1 MANKY
6 ERASQWVKKNED
18 KLSGNKA
25 DSTAGKKTGSGKSG
39 GYQSAK
45 EWVSQR
51 GSDVS
56 GREAAANNVR
66 NWLSRVNSAYSGMQQ
81 YEKDNGNRWDKNYGG
96 QWYEQLL
103 EAKRDYESIGP
114 KAKTLGLDYSDVY
127 ADLKKMTRGIQQS
140 REYMSQFDSEEAY
153 QTAIRPSLWYQKYQG
168 MDEKGLETAASQT
181 QDKEEKAFIQSM
193 AANARMERL
202 RNLDETMTQT
212 EIGRLKR
219 QRDERMDAAAEDWTD
234 AASREKARQTAKEEK
249 QYNARIAQLETE
261 ITQARRAKQ
270 AQALGGV
277 GDRTS
282 EHYDPA
288 FREGSQYRGDDIV
301 SRIIN
306 ETEQERTWRKQQD
319 DTWGA
324 SVYSQR
330 GYDRL
335 SQQEKDTYNYWAGY
349 DSRNGT
355 QKAQEY
361 LDSMQETLNARI
373 AEDRYGDIADENR
386 LMKLAFYTAT
396 GLEGAMQGIGKSLD
410 FLTGK
415 EEYTPASASAI
426 AASMLLQDD
435 RENGTKVWKV
445 LQDEEGGRTWE
456 EFLGQ
461 SAMSIGNMV
470 PSMATA
476 FALNALLPGLGLV
489 GKLGSGLSK
498 AGSLGVMGAG
508 IAGNTYAEAIN
519 QGYSPKNA
527 KAYAMANAASEIGTE
542 LLFGGIEG
550 MTGIGTEAVTDALLK
565 KTDNAILRYL
575 TRVGTDGL
583 GEAMEEGVQAII
595 EPWMNSVTLHTDE
608 ALRGEDVA
616 YNMLAGFSTGAIMSA
631 PMIGAEEY
639 GTYRAGK
646 NALANGLNVDAL
658 QKVTGSF
665 DADTEAARLSKKI
678 GSSTGAYT
686 IGRAL
691 REVDAGLSEQN
702 IRDISGYLQSKN
714 LPENVAEH
722 NARLLNY
729 VAMGGELSQRDV
741 KVLEA
746 DKLLA
751 DAFRE
756 VVLKQDSTVN
766 QRIQGARNL
775 FGKAENTSAQS
786 RAKAG
791 NAQTRA
797 SQKGDSVLTDPNR
810 AVLAVDSREGDTM
823 QLRLKDGRVVDS
835 SEAGAYHDENEA
847 VLFDTARRYSADT
860 AGANRI
866 VNGFAGSGLSLEEYS
881 KGIADSYRY
890 GQYGMNYSQVKEGSL
905 SSQVDGDAAYDAYLA
920 GMRWAATQ
928 YAKAQKAA
936 MEARQPN
943 QAAQL
948 HFQRKGRT
956 FDGKRE
962 SALAMM
968 DTLSKALGE
977 DFWVFESYE
986 KNGKRVYA
994 DETGAEHAA
1003 PNGFYDKNGV
1013 HIDLNAGN
1021 DGRGVMLY
1029 TLGHELTHYIRQNS
1043 PEKFKAFADLIMES
1057 FGNRGVSADALIQEQ
1072 IAKAA
1077 RNGRNIGYETA
1088 YEEMIA
1094 DSMETILADGKALE
1108 RLGQIQQ
1115 KEPSLGQTI
1124 RQWAKDTAEKIR
1136 AVVNAYKGEKADSLE
1151 GRITAQLEQ
1160 VLPELE
1166 ELYAEGLADASGT
1179 GRAETREGAKK
1190 AALEGGVKYQARS
1203 NGSLDEAEIEAIQK
1217 IGRRSLNS
1225 FTSADIR
1232 ATEALARRYYQEMGE
1247 KSPFFRAWF
1256 GDWRANDNDTAVQI
1270 ATQQADARGS
1280 VLNADTGWNV
1290 QISGKVFNET
1300 RSHNALNN
1308 VAARQYLPYIND
1320 IVSKAVLLDSFG
1332 VDSKKAKSSNSLLMH
1347 SLYAVADIG
1356 NGPEVLKLFVEEMN
1370 NPNSSDTNK
1379 RAYQLQNIEKASAAS
1394 VRVQGKAPSS
1404 VTNTADTIRTVADLF
1419 AYVKRKDSNFSPNPS
1434 SKVVNADGTPK
1445 AVYHGTNAEFTVFHS
1460 SNGTYWF
1467 SESMDYAEA
1476 MAEERGGN
1484 EIMEAFLD
1492 IKEPYY
1498 AKLSPGK
1505 FSDPNSEAQIIREAR
1520 AGGYD
1525 GVVIEADTT
1534 NELLKDTF
1542 YVVFSPNQIKSATQ
1556 NIGTFDKGNPDIRFS
1571 LRDTE
1576 IPTRSELESK
1586 GKINVVDLSKPKTTG
1601 TFKERRKMILE
1612 EAKEVI
1618 RQPYLNQDT
1627 NTLIFITENSYRHI
1641 FNNLGQVQLNA
1652 AEHLPELIENA
1663 VLTHAEQPTHGS
1675 EYATGVYTFF
1685 AAAQDGN
1692 VLPVKLKVKE
1702 YSYTG
1707 QEIPRNIQEYFAG
1720 HPEDYAAMYD
1730 SVVLEVD
1737 GIEESPSGSAKDMS
1751 HNGPFLNPDE
1761 LSTIKIADLLDLVN
1775 EKGEKYLPQYSDRD
1789 AGSAGPYAYD
1799 SLVSKPDMAVT
1810 RLSGDV
1816 PGNRADVI
1824 YQAKQNAAKIGRFN
1838 PKDGSVSVYVK
1849 DMDSDVII
1857 GRDGLKHSIDRRLD
1871 VNAPVILK
1879 AGEILSNSIRINE
1892 MTPKLDNASNSYV
1905 LIGAAENGDGEI
1917 YVVRSVVNRFKNE
1930 LVSMDVLYAINA
1942 KKEPAALLPLSTEK
1956 SALGTGSTIS
1966 ISELLDYVNDYFPDI
1981 LPEEVLKHYGHES
1994 RPEGKLGES
2003 VLYSDRDPE
2012 AVKRNQI
2019 LERQNEDL
2027 KDTVQYLKELVRLQG
2042 KVTDGTVY
2050 SRNSVEWAGKQMMK
2064 EANAKGDIRE
2074 LTEILEKTYR
2084 AMGEGSEDMTR
2095 LIDQAAGWL
2104 ADHRKTEKPRLD
2116 SYAEGILKEMKGRS
2130 IALNASQKAEAE
2142 ALLGSYADYRKRFFG
2157 SVNLSDKANTSLDQF
2172 WTEMSEIY
2180 PDIFRKDVSS
2190 ADMPRELY
2198 QAVDTLRNLY
2208 EENGGNPE
2216 EAEAAFLN
2224 EQRMK
2229 VWESFSTLK
2238 PIRTVADKNQAKV
2251 EAIKERYNAKLRD
2264 IQSRYE
2270 SQRQELK
2277 TQRQADLQAVRER
2290 LQAKAENTQA
2300 AARERYRQQR
2310 EDLNAARQDIQTM
2323 EQEFLRIAR
2332 EYDKAGRAGNAAQE
2346 AAEEFQNA
2354 LKAEIKK
2361 HKQDNAVWQAEFKRL
2376 SREYE
2381 AMGRNAQRLQNQL
2394 ERNRAAAQAR
2404 TESRKQTAVR
2414 NQIQDIHGKLR
2425 KMLLYP
2431 QKSVTGH
2438 APTALTKAV
2447 AEVCD
2452 LFTANLEQAGLRRM
2466 GEYDSRIE
2474 ALDGKLREKPEL
2486 KYAQNGVEAANRQKE
2501 RIAKTAEKL
2510 NALRETYARIQQD
2523 SQLGIYYDAHT
2534 ASLLEAVTR
2543 ELSGKDIY
2551 EMDSRELTQV
2561 KNAMASFY
2569 HAIVNANKIQLGAR
2583 EAGLIE
2589 TAAKWGQE
2597 ISDVNSGFLSK
2608 YLGRYFHYQMSPDTF
2623 FAATSGFA
2631 KDNTGS
2637 EVQKMFRRG
2646 TERSLEVQR
2655 EYYNLFSDITENKQY
2670 RKELRALLDNPTGG
2684 MVDVGLHN
2692 EKGESM
2698 KITRGMAMQLYML
2711 LGQKDSFEALVYS
2724 GLKAPNMRMYYR
2736 DRSRAYG
2743 GQDIRQMYTTK
2754 LGDEAFRL
2762 SRELEA
2768 GEKALRKKDYGG
2780 MTESQL
2786 RSHLEEI
2793 RTQRDE
2799 LVMGEEARLSQ
2810 IRENIENLL
2819 TPMEKEAITLGRQ
2832 WYRRSGQLMADAH
2845 EQTHGYRPGLVEDY
2859 VPIHRD
2865 GTTVWTDIRES
2876 DGAFNLEN
2884 SGFLQERTEN
2894 RNAVL
2899 LTDFFTELGSQR
2911 DAIARYYGYVQAQKD
2926 FNRLWKTRLPG
2937 VGRSIN
2943 SMIAA
2948 KFGTGNT
2955 GLGISGVDYVE
2966 NYIKDIGAGRDKSG
2980 GLFSLFY
2987 GASASATL
2995 SLNPRVAVSQLA
3007 SIPTAAAVVGWKN
3020 MGVGFW
3026 KGLGTALSTEKMN
3039 DLAQKNVYFFQRY
3052 RGNGGITE
3060 IADMQTGSGMWQKI
3074 ARSKGGKALL
3084 NWCQNM
3090 DVFATSTMYAMAEE
3104 AVKSRG
3110 MKSGDGGFE
3119 KAVNEMY
3126 TDIIRKTQ
3134 PNYTITERS
3143 EMLRDSRA
3151 GAKIFS
3157 MYKTQ
3162 PNQNLNI
3169 LMQAAGTLS
3178 KVSRDFKAGVGGVTA
3193 ADVRR
3198 AKTDFVNAGTAVV
3211 VGGNLMFVLVRTG
3224 VNLIMGQVAGY
3235 RDDETNEVTSDAVLE
3250 GMFKEFLSSMS
3261 GMFLL
3266 GGQAYDILNST
3277 VSGESYYGLS
3287 DNAIK
3292 TVGDLTE
3299 KSVKLFQKI
3308 KEGGAEFGDYEKTA
3322 GALLT
3327 AMGVPYS
3334 NAKRFVEAYRHWA
3347 QNLEK
3352 GSLWNYSEEYTTGAN
3367 YRNRF
3372 LEAYRTGDQE
3382 GSGNSLAA
3390 LAALSDA
3397 PNQRRIASEVRS
3409 GFQSSFRE
3417 KFLKGEITVDEV
3429 KDIFANY
3436 LDAEPE
3442 DTEQMIAGWKGQL
3455 ETGFTLDAYQ
3465 NRYLKGEIGT
3475 EDYIRYLTEY
3485 QGKER
3490 QEAEKAELRLRCERD
3505 TGYAYDELKETYL
3518 DGDITASQAERWMEE
3533 YGQEGEAQKKRK
3545 EYDFEKETG
3554 YAWADRRDAF
3564 LSGGVSGE
3572 QMKKWLADIE
3582 GKRGYDADNYLR
3594 DLEFERDNG
3603 FAYNQKLEQYV
3614 AGKISREQLKKV
3626 LTTRGNMYD
3635 AEADREIVAYDY
3647 IKNHPDTKLGLSTAY
3662 SYTRKIDKWDYTIET
3677 SGITEEQ
3684 FLSFRDQKAA
3694 CNGTD
3699 NDGDGRRDS
3708 GSVQAQILPIIDAMP
3723 ITEEQKDTL
3732 WYFCGWSSRTLK
3744 RKAPWKK

>member
-6 ERASQWVKKNED
+6 ERASQWAKKNED

-25 DSTAGKKTGSGKSG
+25 EAAAGKKAGSGKSG

-66 NWLSRVNSAYSGMQQ
+66 DWLSRVNSAYSGMQQ
-81 YEKDNGNRWDKNYGG
+81 YEKDNGSRWDKNYGG

-219 QRDERMDAAAEDWTD
+219 QRDERMDAASEDWTD
-234 AASREKARQTAKEEK
+234 AASREKARQAAKEEK

-288 FREGSQYRGDDIV
+288 FREGSQYRGDDMV

-306 ETEQERTWRKQQD
+306 ETEQERAWRKQQD
-319 DTWGA
+319 DTWGE

-396 GLEGAMQGIGKSLD
+396 GLEGAMEGIGKSLD

-445 LQDEEGGRTWE
+445 LQDEEGERTWE

-476 FALNALLPGLGLV
+476 FALNTLLPGLGLA

-519 QGYSPKNA
+519 QGYSPENA

-550 MTGIGTEAVTDALLK
+550 MTGIGTEAMTDALLK

-1077 RNGRNIGYETA
+1077 RNGRNISYETA

-1166 ELYAEGLADASGT
+1166 ELYAEGLADAAGT
-1179 GRAETREGAKK
+1179 GTAQSVESAKK
-1190 AALEGGVKYQARS
+1190 AAPEGGVKYQARS
-1203 NGSLDEAEIEAIQK
+1203 NGSLDEAEIETIQK

-1445 AVYHGTNAEFTVFHS
+1445 VVYHGTNAEFTVFHS

-1484 EIMEAFLD
+1484 EMMEAFLD

-1505 FSDPNSEAQIIREAR
+1505 FSDPNSEAQIIREAK

-1542 YVVFSPNQIKSATQ
+1542 YVAFSPNQIKSATQ

-1571 LRDTE
+1571 LRGVNQNGIEVYETSEETKELSWKERKKQYIDLMRNEYRGRTAKFERNGHVYYAEFDRQHISKPIYGEHGSDSLGHDALINTGADGEIFNLVERAKYDNSKPDTKAHKDTDYFDYFVKTVQIDGVVFDLNADVKKQYGKSGGYTYTLKLNE
-1576 IPTRSELESK
+1576 NKAIKASPVQEGQNASLNRPGDTLIATANVAQNTQNVNRNLSRELE
-1586 GKINVVDLSKPKTTG
+1586 
-1601 TFKERRKMILE
+1601 
-1612 EAKEVI
+1612 
-1618 RQPYLNQDT
+1618 
-1627 NTLIFITENSYRHI
+1627 
-1641 FNNLGQVQLNA
+1641 
-1652 AEHLPELIENA
+1652 
-1663 VLTHAEQPTHGS
+1663 GS
-1675 EYATGVYTFF
+1675 
-1685 AAAQDGN
+1685 
-1692 VLPVKLKVKE
+1692 L
-1702 YSYTG
+1702 
-1707 QEIPRNIQEYFAG
+1707 
-1720 HPEDYAAMYD
+1720 H
-1730 SVVLEVD
+1730 
-1737 GIEESPSGSAKDMS
+1737 
-1751 HNGPFLNPDE
+1751 
-1761 LSTIKIADLLDLVN
+1761 
-1775 EKGEKYLPQYSDRD
+1775 SDRD
-1789 AGSAGPYAYD
+1789 VGSAEPYAYD

-1838 PKDGSVSVYVK
+1838 PKDGSVSVHVK
-1849 DMDSDVII
+1849 DIDTDVIL
-1857 GRDGLKHSIDRRLD
+1857 GTAGLKHSLDRRFD
-1871 VNAPVILK
+1871 VNAPVTVMAGSIL
-1879 AGEILSNSIRINE
+1879 ENSVRVNE
-1892 MTPKLDNASNSYV
+1892 MTAQHPNANQSYV
-1905 LIGAAENGDGEI
+1905 LIGAAQGSNGQL
-1917 YVVRSVVNRFKNE
+1917 YVVRSVVNQFSNE
-1930 LVSMDVLYAINA
+1930 VTSMDVLYAYNA
-1942 KKEPAALLPLSTEK
+1942 KTEPTLGIKEGTGRETIPNGPRRNAATI
-1956 SALGTGSTIS
+1956 TGSTIS

-2074 LTEILEKTYR
+2074 LTGILEKTYR

-2290 LQAKAENTQA
+2290 LQAKAESTQA

-2354 LKAEIKK
+2354 LKAEIRK

-2381 AMGRNAQRLQNQL
+2381 AMGRNAQRLQIQL

-2425 KMLLYP
+2425 KMLLHP

-2510 NALRETYARIQQD
+2510 NALRETYAKIQQD
-2523 SQLGIYYDAHT
+2523 SRLGIYYDAHT

-2637 EVQKMFRRG
+2637 EVQKMFQRG

-2655 EYYNLFSDITENKQY
+2655 EYYNLFSEITENKQY

-2684 MVDVGLHN
+2684 MVDVGLRN

-2799 LVMGEEARLSQ
+2799 LVMGEQARLSQ

-2845 EQTHGYRPGLVEDY
+2845 EQAHGYRPGLVEDY
-2859 VPIHRD
+2859 VPVHRD

-2937 VGRSIN
+2937 VGRSVN

-2966 NYIKDIGAGRDKSG
+2966 NYIKDIGGGRDKSG

-3026 KGLGTALSTEKMN
+3026 KGLGTALSMEKMN

-3074 ARSKGGKALL
+3074 AKSKGGKALL

-3372 LEAYRTGDQE
+3372 LEAYRAGDQE
-3382 GSGNSLAA
+3382 GCGNSLAA

-3417 KFLKGEITVDEV
+3417 KFLQGEITADEV

-3442 DTEQMIAGWKGQL
+3442 DTERMIAGWKGQL

-3465 NRYLKGEIGT
+3465 DRYLKGEIGT

-3485 QGKER
+3485 QGKAR

-3518 DGDITASQAERWMEE
+3518 GGDITASQAERWMAG
-3533 YGQEGEAQKKRK
+3533 YGQEEEPQKKRK

-3582 GKRGYDADNYLR
+3582 GRRDYDADNYLR

>member
-18 KLSGNKA
+18 KLSGDKA
-25 DSTAGKKTGSGKSG
+25 EAAAGKKTGSGKSG

-193 AANARMERL
+193 AANARMDRL

-234 AASREKARQTAKEEK
+234 AASREKARQAAKEEK

-270 AQALGGV
+270 ALALGGV

-306 ETEQERTWRKQQD
+306 ETEQERAWRKQQD
-319 DTWGA
+319 DTWGE

-456 EFLGQ
+456 EFFGQ

-542 LLFGGIEG
+542 LIFGGIEG
-550 MTGIGTEAVTDALLK
+550 MTGIGTEAMTDALLK

-646 NALANGLNVDAL
+646 NALASGLNVDAL

-766 QRIQGARNL
+766 QRIQGTRNL

-791 NAQTRA
+791 SAQTRA
-797 SQKGDSVLTDPNR
+797 SHNGDSVLTDPNR

-936 MEARQPN
+936 MEIRQPN

-1077 RNGRNIGYETA
+1077 RNGRNISYETA

-1190 AALEGGVKYQARS
+1190 AAPEGGVKYQARS

-1300 RSHNALNN
+1300 KNHTASYN
-1308 VAARQYLPYIND
+1308 VAAQKYLPYIND

-1379 RAYQLQNIEKASAAS
+1379 RAYQLQNIEKYRAAEKSSQKTASSISSAA
-1394 VRVQGKAPSS
+1394 G
-1404 VTNTADTIRTVADLF
+1404 TIHTVADLF
-1419 AYVKRKDSNFSPNPS
+1419 AYVKSQDSHFAPNPP

-1445 AVYHGTNAEFTVFHS
+1445 VVYHGTNAEFTVFHS

-1505 FSDPNSEAQIIREAR
+1505 FSDPNSEAQIIREAK

-1571 LRDTE
+1571 LR
-1576 IPTRSELESK
+1576 
-1586 GKINVVDLSKPKTTG
+1586 GV
-1601 TFKERRKMILE
+1601 
-1612 EAKEVI
+1612 
-1618 RQPYLNQDT
+1618 NQ
-1627 NTLIFITENSYRHI
+1627 E
-1641 FNNLGQVQLNA
+1641 
-1652 AEHLPELIENA
+1652 
-1663 VLTHAEQPTHGS
+1663 
-1675 EYATGVYTFF
+1675 
-1685 AAAQDGN
+1685 
-1692 VLPVKLKVKE
+1692 
-1702 YSYTG
+1702 
-1707 QEIPRNIQEYFAG
+1707 
-1720 HPEDYAAMYD
+1720 
-1730 SVVLEVD
+1730 
-1737 GIEESPSGSAKDMS
+1737 GIEVYETSA
-1751 HNGPFLNPDE
+1751 E
-1761 LSTIKIADLLDLVN
+1761 
-1775 EKGEKYLPQYSDRD
+1775 
-1789 AGSAGPYAYD
+1789 PYAYD

-1838 PKDGSVSVYVK
+1838 PKDGSVSVHVK
-1849 DMDSDVII
+1849 DIDTDVIL
-1857 GRDGLKHSIDRRLD
+1857 GTAGLKHSLDRRFD
-1871 VNAPVILK
+1871 VNAPVTVMAGSIL
-1879 AGEILSNSIRINE
+1879 ENSVRVNE
-1892 MTPKLDNASNSYV
+1892 MTAQHPNANQSYV
-1905 LIGAAENGDGEI
+1905 LIGAAQGSNGQL
-1917 YVVRSVVNRFKNE
+1917 YVVRSVVNQFSNE
-1930 LVSMDVLYAINA
+1930 VTSMDVLYAYNA
-1942 KKEPAALLPLSTEK
+1942 RTEPTLGIKEGTGRETIPNGPRRNAATI
-1956 SALGTGSTIS
+1956 TGSTIS

-2157 SVNLSDKANTSLDQF
+2157 SVNHSDKANTSLDQF

-2277 TQRQADLQAVRER
+2277 AQRQADLQAVRER
-2290 LQAKAENTQA
+2290 LQAKAESTQV

-2425 KMLLYP
+2425 KMLLHP

-2486 KYAQNGVEAANRQKE
+2486 KYAQSGVEAANRQKE

-2637 EVQKMFRRG
+2637 EVQKMFQRG

-2655 EYYNLFSDITENKQY
+2655 EYYNLFSEITENKQY

-2684 MVDVGLHN
+2684 MVDVGLRN

-2845 EQTHGYRPGLVEDY
+2845 EQAHGYRPGLVEDY

-2966 NYIKDIGAGRDKSG
+2966 NYIKDIGGGRDKSG

-3074 ARSKGGKALL
+3074 AKSKGGKALL

-3327 AMGVPYS
+3327 AMGVPYN

-3372 LEAYRTGDQE
+3372 LEAYRAGDQE
-3382 GSGNSLAA
+3382 GCGNSLAA

-3417 KFLKGEITVDEV
+3417 KFLQGEITADEV

-3442 DTEQMIAGWKGQL
+3442 DTERMIAGWKGQL

-3465 NRYLKGEIGT
+3465 DRYLKGEIGT

-3485 QGKER
+3485 QGKAR

-3518 DGDITASQAERWMEE
+3518 DGDITASQAEQWMAE
-3533 YGQEGEAQKKRK
+3533 YGQEGEPQKKRK

-3582 GKRGYDADNYLR
+3582 GKRDYDADNYLR

-3647 IKNHPDTKLGLSTAY
+3647 IKNHPDTKLSLSTAY

>member
-18 KLSGNKA
+18 KLSGNRA
-25 DSTAGKKTGSGKSG
+25 EAAAGKKTGSGKSG

-234 AASREKARQTAKEEK
+234 AASREKARQAAKEEK

-306 ETEQERTWRKQQD
+306 ETEQERAWRKQQD
-319 DTWGA
+319 DTWGE

-445 LQDEEGGRTWE
+445 LQDEEGERTWE

-519 QGYSPKNA
+519 QGYSPENA

-542 LLFGGIEG
+542 LIFGGIEG
-550 MTGIGTEAVTDALLK
+550 MTGIGTEAMTDALLK

-791 NAQTRA
+791 SAQTGA

-936 MEARQPN
+936 METRQPN

-1151 GRITAQLEQ
+1151 GRIMAQLEQ

-1190 AALEGGVKYQARS
+1190 AAPEGGVKYSIRQTEDGRAVAVVNDDILS
-1203 NGSLDEAEIEAIQK
+1203 HMDTTNWDKDKVKEAK
-1217 IGRRSLNS
+1217 
-1225 FTSADIR
+1225 SA
-1232 ATEALARRYYQEMGE
+1232 A
-1247 KSPFFRAWF
+1247 
-1256 GDWRANDNDTAVQI
+1256 
-1270 ATQQADARGS
+1270 
-1280 VLNADTGWNV
+1280 
-1290 QISGKVFNET
+1290 
-1300 RSHNALNN
+1300 
-1308 VAARQYLPYIND
+1308 
-1320 IVSKAVLLDSFG
+1320 
-1332 VDSKKAKSSNSLLMH
+1332 KKAL
-1347 SLYAVADIG
+1347 
-1356 NGPEVLKLFVEEMN
+1356 E
-1370 NPNSSDTNK
+1370 
-1379 RAYQLQNIEKASAAS
+1379 
-1394 VRVQGKAPSS
+1394 
-1404 VTNTADTIRTVADLF
+1404 
-1419 AYVKRKDSNFSPNPS
+1419 
-1434 SKVVNADGTPK
+1434 
-1445 AVYHGTNAEFTVFHS
+1445 
-1460 SNGTYWF
+1460 
-1467 SESMDYAEA
+1467 
-1476 MAEERGGN
+1476 
-1484 EIMEAFLD
+1484 
-1492 IKEPYY
+1492 
-1498 AKLSPGK
+1498 K
-1505 FSDPNSEAQIIREAR
+1505 FSDGIVVNGITRTVNRVSKREFTRSEYSEKLANKAQDVFADKMRMADVVGDIVTVATGWAKDGGLKHERNDNFVDFDHGHALIV
-1520 AGGYD
+1520 AGENRYNAEVVVGITGKGEYVFYD
-1525 GVVIEADTT
+1525 VVDITPEDFQLEKEPLTT
-1534 NELLKDTF
+1534 ATTDKPIGDIQRGSSDGN
-1542 YVVFSPNQIKSATQ
+1542 VAQRTQ
-1556 NIGTFDKGNPDIRFS
+1556 NVNRNLSRELEGSLHSDRDAGKATSGEGGKRFS

-1641 FNNLGQVQLNA
+1641 FNNLGEVQLNA

-1789 AGSAGPYAYD
+1789 VGSAEPYAYD

-1838 PKDGSVSVYVK
+1838 PKDGSVSVHVK
-1849 DMDSDVII
+1849 DIDTDVIL
-1857 GRDGLKHSIDRRLD
+1857 GTAGLKHSLDRRFD
-1871 VNAPVILK
+1871 VNAPVTVMAGSIL
-1879 AGEILSNSIRINE
+1879 ENSVRVNE
-1892 MTPKLDNASNSYV
+1892 MTAQHPNANQSYV
-1905 LIGAAENGDGEI
+1905 LIGAAQGSNGQL
-1917 YVVRSVVNRFKNE
+1917 YVVRSVVNQFSNE
-1930 LVSMDVLYAINA
+1930 VTSMDVLYAYNA
-1942 KKEPAALLPLSTEK
+1942 KTEPTLGIKEGTGRETIPNGPQRNAATI
-1956 SALGTGSTIS
+1956 TGSTIS

-2074 LTEILEKTYR
+2074 LTGILEKTYR

-2425 KMLLYP
+2425 KMLLHP

-2510 NALRETYARIQQD
+2510 NALREAYARIQQD

-2637 EVQKMFRRG
+2637 EVQKMFQRG

-2684 MVDVGLHN
+2684 MVDVGLRN

-2966 NYIKDIGAGRDKSG
+2966 NYIKDIGGGRDKSG

-3074 ARSKGGKALL
+3074 AKSKGGKALL

-3372 LEAYRTGDQE
+3372 LEAYRAGDQE
-3382 GSGNSLAA
+3382 ACGNSLAA

-3417 KFLKGEITVDEV
+3417 KFLQGEITADEV

-3442 DTEQMIAGWKGQL
+3442 DTERMIAGWKGQL

-3465 NRYLKGEIGT
+3465 DRYLKGEIGT

-3485 QGKER
+3485 QGKAR

-3518 DGDITASQAERWMEE
+3518 DGDITASQAERWMAE
-3533 YGQEGEAQKKRK
+3533 YGQEGEPQKKRK

-3554 YAWADRRDAF
+3554 YAWADRWDAF

-3572 QMKKWLADIE
+3572 QMKKWLADID
-3582 GKRGYDADNYLR
+3582 GKRDYEADNYLR

>member
-6 ERASQWVKKNED
+6 ERASQWAKKNED
-18 KLSGNKA
+18 KLSGDKA
-25 DSTAGKKTGSGKSG
+25 EAAAGKKTGSGKSG

-140 REYMSQFDSEEAY
+140 REYMNQFDSEEAY

-234 AASREKARQTAKEEK
+234 AASREKARQAAKEEK
-249 QYNARIAQLETE
+249 QYNARIAQLETK

-288 FREGSQYRGDDIV
+288 FWEGSQYRGDDIV

-306 ETEQERTWRKQQD
+306 ETEQERAWRKQQD
-319 DTWGA
+319 DTWGE

-456 EFLGQ
+456 EFFGQ

-498 AGSLGVMGAG
+498 AGSLGAMGAG

-550 MTGIGTEAVTDALLK
+550 MTGIGTEAMTDALLK

-766 QRIQGARNL
+766 QRIQGTRNL

-791 NAQTRA
+791 SAQTRA

-936 MEARQPN
+936 METRQPN

-1190 AALEGGVKYQARS
+1190 AAPEGGVKYSIRQTEDGRAVAVVDDDILS
-1203 NGSLDEAEIEAIQK
+1203 HMDTTNWDKDKVKEAK
-1217 IGRRSLNS
+1217 
-1225 FTSADIR
+1225 SA
-1232 ATEALARRYYQEMGE
+1232 A
-1247 KSPFFRAWF
+1247 
-1256 GDWRANDNDTAVQI
+1256 
-1270 ATQQADARGS
+1270 
-1280 VLNADTGWNV
+1280 
-1290 QISGKVFNET
+1290 
-1300 RSHNALNN
+1300 
-1308 VAARQYLPYIND
+1308 
-1320 IVSKAVLLDSFG
+1320 
-1332 VDSKKAKSSNSLLMH
+1332 KKAL
-1347 SLYAVADIG
+1347 
-1356 NGPEVLKLFVEEMN
+1356 E
-1370 NPNSSDTNK
+1370 
-1379 RAYQLQNIEKASAAS
+1379 
-1394 VRVQGKAPSS
+1394 
-1404 VTNTADTIRTVADLF
+1404 
-1419 AYVKRKDSNFSPNPS
+1419 
-1434 SKVVNADGTPK
+1434 
-1445 AVYHGTNAEFTVFHS
+1445 
-1460 SNGTYWF
+1460 
-1467 SESMDYAEA
+1467 
-1476 MAEERGGN
+1476 
-1484 EIMEAFLD
+1484 
-1492 IKEPYY
+1492 
-1498 AKLSPGK
+1498 K
-1505 FSDPNSEAQIIREAR
+1505 FSDGIVVNGITRTVNRVSKRE
-1520 AGGYD
+1520 
-1525 GVVIEADTT
+1525 
-1534 NELLKDTF
+1534 F
-1542 YVVFSPNQIKSATQ
+1542 
-1556 NIGTFDKGNPDIRFS
+1556 
-1571 LRDTE
+1571 
-1576 IPTRSELESK
+1576 TRSEYSEKLANKAQDVFADKMRMADVVGDIVTVATGWAKDGGLKHERNDNFVDFDHGHALIVAGENRYNAEVVVGITGK
-1586 GKINVVDLSKPKTTG
+1586 GEYVFYDVVD
-1601 TFKERRKMILE
+1601 
-1612 EAKEVI
+1612 
-1618 RQPYLNQDT
+1618 
-1627 NTLIFITENSYRHI
+1627 IT
-1641 FNNLGQVQLNA
+1641 
-1652 AEHLPELIENA
+1652 
-1663 VLTHAEQPTHGS
+1663 
-1675 EYATGVYTFF
+1675 
-1685 AAAQDGN
+1685 
-1692 VLPVKLKVKE
+1692 
-1702 YSYTG
+1702 
-1707 QEIPRNIQEYFAG
+1707 
-1720 HPEDYAAMYD
+1720 PEDFQLEKEPLTTATTDKPIGDIQRD
-1730 SVVLEVD
+1730 S
-1737 GIEESPSGSAKDMS
+1737 SGVNVAQRTQ
-1751 HNGPFLNPDE
+1751 NVNRN
-1761 LSTIKIADLLDLVN
+1761 LSREPEGSLH
-1775 EKGEKYLPQYSDRD
+1775 SDRD

-1905 LIGAAENGDGEI
+1905 LIGAAENGDGEL

-2084 AMGEGSEDMTR
+2084 AMGEGSEDMTQ

-2277 TQRQADLQAVRER
+2277 AQRQADLQAVRER
-2290 LQAKAENTQA
+2290 LQAKAESTQA
-2300 AARERYRQQR
+2300 AAREQYRQQR

-2361 HKQDNAVWQAEFKRL
+2361 HKQDNATWQAEFKRL

-2381 AMGRNAQRLQNQL
+2381 TMGRNAQRLQNQL

-2425 KMLLYP
+2425 KMLLHP

-2510 NALRETYARIQQD
+2510 NALRETYARIQED
-2523 SQLGIYYDAHT
+2523 SRLGIYYDAHT

-2569 HAIVNANKIQLGAR
+2569 HAIVNANKIQLGAQ

-2637 EVQKMFRRG
+2637 EVQKMFQRG

-2684 MVDVGLHN
+2684 MVDVGLRN

-3074 ARSKGGKALL
+3074 AKSKGGKALL

-3334 NAKRFVEAYRHWA
+3334 NAKRFLEAYRHWA

-3372 LEAYRTGDQE
+3372 LEAYRAGNQE
-3382 GSGNSLAA
+3382 ACGNSLAA

-3417 KFLKGEITVDEV
+3417 KFLQGEITADEV

-3442 DTEQMIAGWKGQL
+3442 DTERMIAGWKGQL

-3518 DGDITASQAERWMEE
+3518 DGDITASQAERWMAE
-3533 YGQEGEAQKKRK
+3533 YGQEEESQKKRK

-3582 GKRGYDADNYLR
+3582 GRRDYDADNYLR

>member
-25 DSTAGKKTGSGKSG
+25 EAAAGEKTGSGKSG

-45 EWVSQR
+45 EWISQR

-234 AASREKARQTAKEEK
+234 AASREKARQAAEEEK

-306 ETEQERTWRKQQD
+306 ETEQERAWRKQQD
-319 DTWGA
+319 DTWGE

-456 EFLGQ
+456 EFFGQ

-550 MTGIGTEAVTDALLK
+550 MTGIGTEAMTDALLK

-766 QRIQGARNL
+766 QRIQGTRNL
-775 FGKAENTSAQS
+775 FGKAENISAQS

-791 NAQTRA
+791 SAQTGA

-936 MEARQPN
+936 METRQPN

-1179 GRAETREGAKK
+1179 GRPEIREGAKK
-1190 AALEGGVKYQARS
+1190 AAPEGGVKYSIRQTEDGRAVAVVDDDILS
-1203 NGSLDEAEIEAIQK
+1203 HMDTTNWDKDKVKEAK
-1217 IGRRSLNS
+1217 
-1225 FTSADIR
+1225 SA
-1232 ATEALARRYYQEMGE
+1232 A
-1247 KSPFFRAWF
+1247 
-1256 GDWRANDNDTAVQI
+1256 
-1270 ATQQADARGS
+1270 
-1280 VLNADTGWNV
+1280 
-1290 QISGKVFNET
+1290 
-1300 RSHNALNN
+1300 
-1308 VAARQYLPYIND
+1308 
-1320 IVSKAVLLDSFG
+1320 
-1332 VDSKKAKSSNSLLMH
+1332 KKAL
-1347 SLYAVADIG
+1347 
-1356 NGPEVLKLFVEEMN
+1356 E
-1370 NPNSSDTNK
+1370 
-1379 RAYQLQNIEKASAAS
+1379 
-1394 VRVQGKAPSS
+1394 
-1404 VTNTADTIRTVADLF
+1404 
-1419 AYVKRKDSNFSPNPS
+1419 
-1434 SKVVNADGTPK
+1434 
-1445 AVYHGTNAEFTVFHS
+1445 
-1460 SNGTYWF
+1460 
-1467 SESMDYAEA
+1467 
-1476 MAEERGGN
+1476 
-1484 EIMEAFLD
+1484 
-1492 IKEPYY
+1492 
-1498 AKLSPGK
+1498 K
-1505 FSDPNSEAQIIREAR
+1505 FSDGIVVNGITRTVNRVSKREFTRSEYSEKLANKAQDVFADKMRMADVVGDIVTVATGWAKDGGLKHERNDNFVDFDHGHALIV
-1520 AGGYD
+1520 AGENRYNAEVVVGITGKGEYVFYD
-1525 GVVIEADTT
+1525 VVDITPEDFQLEKEPLTT
-1534 NELLKDTF
+1534 ATTDKPIGDIQRGSSDGN
-1542 YVVFSPNQIKSATQ
+1542 VAQRTQ
-1556 NIGTFDKGNPDIRFS
+1556 NVNRNLSRELEGSLHSDRDAGKATSGEGGKRFS

-1641 FNNLGQVQLNA
+1641 FNNLGEVQLNA

-1789 AGSAGPYAYD
+1789 AGSAEPYAYD

-1838 PKDGSVSVYVK
+1838 PKDGSVSVHVK
-1849 DMDSDVII
+1849 DIDTDVIL
-1857 GRDGLKHSIDRRLD
+1857 GTAGLKHSLDRRFD
-1871 VNAPVILK
+1871 VNAPVTVMAGSIL
-1879 AGEILSNSIRINE
+1879 ENSVRVNE
-1892 MTPKLDNASNSYV
+1892 MTAQHPNANQSYV
-1905 LIGAAENGDGEI
+1905 LIGAAQGSNGQL
-1917 YVVRSVVNRFKNE
+1917 YVVRSVVNQFSNE
-1930 LVSMDVLYAINA
+1930 VTSMDVLYAYNA
-1942 KKEPAALLPLSTEK
+1942 KTEPTLGIKEGTGRETIPNGPQRNAATI
-1956 SALGTGSTIS
+1956 TGSTIS

-2074 LTEILEKTYR
+2074 LTGILEKTYR

-2277 TQRQADLQAVRER
+2277 AQRQADLQAVRER
-2290 LQAKAENTQA
+2290 LQAKAESTQA

-2332 EYDKAGRAGNAAQE
+2332 EYDKAGRAGNAAQG

-2425 KMLLYP
+2425 KMLLHP

-2510 NALRETYARIQQD
+2510 NALRETYAGIQQD
-2523 SQLGIYYDAHT
+2523 SRLGIYYDAHT

-2637 EVQKMFRRG
+2637 EVQKMFQRG

-2655 EYYNLFSDITENKQY
+2655 EYYNLFSEITENKQY

-2684 MVDVGLHN
+2684 MVDVGLRN

-2845 EQTHGYRPGLVEDY
+2845 EQAHGYRPGLVEDY

-2966 NYIKDIGAGRDKSG
+2966 NYIKDIGGGRDKSG

-3372 LEAYRTGDQE
+3372 LEAYRAGDQE
-3382 GSGNSLAA
+3382 GCGNSLAA

-3417 KFLKGEITVDEV
+3417 KFLQGEITADEV

-3442 DTEQMIAGWKGQL
+3442 DTERMIAGWKGQL

-3465 NRYLKGEIGT
+3465 DRYLKGEIGT

-3518 DGDITASQAERWMEE
+3518 DGDITASQAERWMAG
-3533 YGQEGEAQKKRK
+3533 YGQEEEPQKKRK

-3582 GKRGYDADNYLR
+3582 GRRDYDADNYLR

>member
-25 DSTAGKKTGSGKSG
+25 EAAAGKKTGSGKSG

-234 AASREKARQTAKEEK
+234 AASREKARQAAKEEK

-288 FREGSQYRGDDIV
+288 FREGSQYRGDDMV

-306 ETEQERTWRKQQD
+306 ETEQERAWRKQQD
-319 DTWGA
+319 DTWGE

-335 SQQEKDTYNYWAGY
+335 SQQEKDTYNYWTGY

-445 LQDEEGGRTWE
+445 LQDEEGERTWE

-519 QGYSPKNA
+519 QGYSPENA

-542 LLFGGIEG
+542 LIFGGIEG
-550 MTGIGTEAVTDALLK
+550 MTGIGTEAMTDALLK

-791 NAQTRA
+791 SAQTGA

-936 MEARQPN
+936 METRQPN

-1179 GRAETREGAKK
+1179 GRAEIREGAKK
-1190 AALEGGVKYQARS
+1190 AAPEGGVKYQLREADGKQVVWIDDNILKQNDGQLTHQFIANYIAEHIGEVYTILESGQKVYIGEELPKEYTQSKYTQAILRKNKGLVKAKNRAAAGLGEMIEIATNRRWEKTRHTQS
-1203 NGSLDEAEIEAIQK
+1203 KDAKYGMYRYDTSFGFPVLDDKGNVVRANVYSAELIIRNASDGK
-1217 IGRRSLNS
+1217 KYLY
-1225 FTSADIR
+1225 DIVGIKKDTASSDWLTKTQPVR
-1232 ATEALARRYYQEMGE
+1232 QEAL
-1247 KSPFFRAWF
+1247 P
-1256 GDWRANDNDTAVQI
+1256 D
-1270 ATQQADARGS
+1270 RG
-1280 VLNADTGWNV
+1280 GNV
-1290 QISGKVFNET
+1290 
-1300 RSHNALNN
+1300 
-1308 VAARQYLPYIND
+1308 
-1320 IVSKAVLLDSFG
+1320 
-1332 VDSKKAKSSNSLLMH
+1332 
-1347 SLYAVADIG
+1347 
-1356 NGPEVLKLFVEEMN
+1356 
-1370 NPNSSDTNK
+1370 
-1379 RAYQLQNIEKASAAS
+1379 
-1394 VRVQGKAPSS
+1394 
-1404 VTNTADTIRTVADLF
+1404 
-1419 AYVKRKDSNFSPNPS
+1419 
-1434 SKVVNADGTPK
+1434 
-1445 AVYHGTNAEFTVFHS
+1445 
-1460 SNGTYWF
+1460 F
-1467 SESMDYAEA
+1467 SES
-1476 MAEERGGN
+1476 
-1484 EIMEAFLD
+1484 I
-1492 IKEPYY
+1492 
-1498 AKLSPGK
+1498 
-1505 FSDPNSEAQIIREAR
+1505 AQR
-1520 AGGYD
+1520 
-1525 GVVIEADTT
+1525 
-1534 NELLKDTF
+1534 
-1542 YVVFSPNQIKSATQ
+1542 TQ
-1556 NIGTFDKGNPDIRFS
+1556 NVNRNLSRELEGSLHSDRDAGKATSGEGGKRFS

-1576 IPTRSELESK
+1576 IPTRNELESK

-1641 FNNLGQVQLNA
+1641 FNNLGEVQLNA

-1838 PKDGSVSVYVK
+1838 PKDGSVSVHVK
-1849 DMDSDVII
+1849 DIDTDVIL
-1857 GRDGLKHSIDRRLD
+1857 GTAGLKHSLDRRFD
-1871 VNAPVILK
+1871 VNAPVTVMAGSIL
-1879 AGEILSNSIRINE
+1879 ENSVRVNE
-1892 MTPKLDNASNSYV
+1892 MTAQHPNANQSYV
-1905 LIGAAENGDGEI
+1905 LIGAAQGSNGQL
-1917 YVVRSVVNRFKNE
+1917 YVVRSVVNQFSNE
-1930 LVSMDVLYAINA
+1930 VTSMDVLYAYNA
-1942 KKEPAALLPLSTEK
+1942 KTEPTLGIKEGTGRETIPNGPQRNAATI
-1956 SALGTGSTIS
+1956 TGSTIS

-2050 SRNSVEWAGKQMMK
+2050 SRNSVEWAGKRMMK

-2208 EENGGNPE
+2208 EENGENPE

-2229 VWESFSTLK
+2229 VWESFSTLE

-2277 TQRQADLQAVRER
+2277 AQRQADLQAVRER
-2290 LQAKAENTQA
+2290 LQAKAESTQA

-2310 EDLNAARQDIQTM
+2310 EDLKAARQDIQTM

-2332 EYDKAGRAGNAAQE
+2332 EYDKADRTGNAAQE
-2346 AAEEFQNA
+2346 AAAEFRNA

-2361 HKQDNAVWQAEFKRL
+2361 HKQDNATWQAEFKRL

-2425 KMLLYP
+2425 KMLLHP

-2510 NALRETYARIQQD
+2510 NALRETYARIQED
-2523 SQLGIYYDAHT
+2523 SRLGIYYDAHT

-2637 EVQKMFRRG
+2637 EVQKMFQRG

-2655 EYYNLFSDITENKQY
+2655 EYYNLFSEITENKQY

-2684 MVDVGLHN
+2684 MVDVGLRN

-2799 LVMGEEARLSQ
+2799 LVMGEQARLSQ

-2865 GTTVWTDIRES
+2865 GTTVWSDIRES

-2966 NYIKDIGAGRDKSG
+2966 NYIKDIGGGRDKSG

-3074 ARSKGGKALL
+3074 AKSKGGKALL

-3372 LEAYRTGDQE
+3372 LEAYRAGDQE
-3382 GSGNSLAA
+3382 GCGNSLAA

-3417 KFLKGEITVDEV
+3417 KFLQGEITADEV

-3442 DTEQMIAGWKGQL
+3442 DTERMIAGWKGQL

-3465 NRYLKGEIGT
+3465 DRYLKGEIGT

-3518 DGDITASQAERWMEE
+3518 DGDITASQAERWMAG
-3533 YGQEGEAQKKRK
+3533 YGQEEEPQKKRK

-3582 GKRGYDADNYLR
+3582 GRRDYDADNYLR

>member
-25 DSTAGKKTGSGKSG
+25 EAAAGKKTGSGKSG

-234 AASREKARQTAKEEK
+234 AASREKARQAAKEEK

-282 EHYDPA
+282 EHYDPT

-306 ETEQERTWRKQQD
+306 ETEQERAWRKQQD
-319 DTWGA
+319 DTWGE

-519 QGYSPKNA
+519 QGYSPENA

-550 MTGIGTEAVTDALLK
+550 MTGIGTEAMTDALLK

-639 GTYRAGK
+639 GTYLAGK

-766 QRIQGARNL
+766 QRIQGTRNL
-775 FGKAENTSAQS
+775 FGKAENISAQS
-786 RAKAG
+786 RAMAG
-791 NAQTRA
+791 SAQTGA
-797 SQKGDSVLTDPNR
+797 SQKSDSVLTDPNR

-936 MEARQPN
+936 METRQPN

-1072 IAKAA
+1072 IAKAT

-1190 AALEGGVKYQARS
+1190 AAPEGGEKYSIRQTEDGRAVAVVDDDILSHMDTTNWDKDKVK
-1203 NGSLDEAEIEAIQK
+1203 EAK
-1217 IGRRSLNS
+1217 
-1225 FTSADIR
+1225 SA
-1232 ATEALARRYYQEMGE
+1232 A
-1247 KSPFFRAWF
+1247 
-1256 GDWRANDNDTAVQI
+1256 
-1270 ATQQADARGS
+1270 
-1280 VLNADTGWNV
+1280 
-1290 QISGKVFNET
+1290 
-1300 RSHNALNN
+1300 
-1308 VAARQYLPYIND
+1308 
-1320 IVSKAVLLDSFG
+1320 
-1332 VDSKKAKSSNSLLMH
+1332 KKAL
-1347 SLYAVADIG
+1347 
-1356 NGPEVLKLFVEEMN
+1356 E
-1370 NPNSSDTNK
+1370 
-1379 RAYQLQNIEKASAAS
+1379 
-1394 VRVQGKAPSS
+1394 
-1404 VTNTADTIRTVADLF
+1404 
-1419 AYVKRKDSNFSPNPS
+1419 
-1434 SKVVNADGTPK
+1434 
-1445 AVYHGTNAEFTVFHS
+1445 
-1460 SNGTYWF
+1460 
-1467 SESMDYAEA
+1467 
-1476 MAEERGGN
+1476 
-1484 EIMEAFLD
+1484 
-1492 IKEPYY
+1492 
-1498 AKLSPGK
+1498 K
-1505 FSDPNSEAQIIREAR
+1505 FSDGIVVNGITRTVNRVSKREFTRSEYSEKLANKAQDVFADKMRMADVVGDIVTVATGWAKDGGLKHERNDNFVDFDHGHALIV
-1520 AGGYD
+1520 AGENRYNAEVVVGITGKGEYVFYD
-1525 GVVIEADTT
+1525 VVDITPEDFQLEKEPLTT
-1534 NELLKDTF
+1534 ATTDKPIGDIQRGSSDGN
-1542 YVVFSPNQIKSATQ
+1542 VAQRTQ
-1556 NIGTFDKGNPDIRFS
+1556 NVNRNLSRELEESLHSDRDAGKATSGEGGKRFS

-1641 FNNLGQVQLNA
+1641 FNNLGEVQLNA

-1789 AGSAGPYAYD
+1789 AGSVGPYAYD

-1838 PKDGSVSVYVK
+1838 PKDGSVSVHVK
-1849 DMDSDVII
+1849 DIDTDVIL
-1857 GRDGLKHSIDRRLD
+1857 GTAGLKHSLDRRFD
-1871 VNAPVILK
+1871 VNAPVTVMAGSIL
-1879 AGEILSNSIRINE
+1879 ENSVRVNE
-1892 MTPKLDNASNSYV
+1892 MTAQHPNANQSYV
-1905 LIGAAENGDGEI
+1905 LIGAAQGSNRQL
-1917 YVVRSVVNRFKNE
+1917 YVVRSVVNQFSNE
-1930 LVSMDVLYAINA
+1930 VTSMDVLYAYNA
-1942 KKEPAALLPLSTEK
+1942 KTEPTLGIKEGTGRETIPNGPQRNAATI
-1956 SALGTGSTIS
+1956 TGSTIS

-2012 AVKRNQI
+2012 AVKRYQI

-2074 LTEILEKTYR
+2074 LTGILEKTYR

-2290 LQAKAENTQA
+2290 LQAKAESTQA

-2425 KMLLYP
+2425 KMLLHP
-2431 QKSVTGH
+2431 QKSVTCH

-2637 EVQKMFRRG
+2637 EVQKMFQRG

-2655 EYYNLFSDITENKQY
+2655 EYYNLFSEITENKQY

-2684 MVDVGLHN
+2684 MVDVGLRN

-2937 VGRSIN
+2937 VGRSVN

-2966 NYIKDIGAGRDKSG
+2966 NYIKDIGGGRDKSG

-3026 KGLGTALSTEKMN
+3026 KGLGTALSMEKMN

-3372 LEAYRTGDQE
+3372 LEAYRAGDQE
-3382 GSGNSLAA
+3382 GCGNSLAA

-3417 KFLKGEITVDEV
+3417 KFLQGEITADEV

-3442 DTEQMIAGWKGQL
+3442 DTERMIAGWKGQL

-3465 NRYLKGEIGT
+3465 DRYLKGEIGT

-3485 QGKER
+3485 QGKAR

-3518 DGDITASQAERWMEE
+3518 DGDITASQAERWMAE
-3533 YGQEGEAQKKRK
+3533 YGQEEEPQKKRK

-3582 GKRGYDADNYLR
+3582 GRRDYDADNYLR

>member
-6 ERASQWVKKNED
+6 ERASQWAKKNED
-18 KLSGNKA
+18 KLSGDKA
-25 DSTAGKKTGSGKSG
+25 DSTAGKKSGSGKSG

-234 AASREKARQTAKEEK
+234 AASREKARQAAKEEK

-282 EHYDPA
+282 EHYDPT

-306 ETEQERTWRKQQD
+306 ETEQERAWRKQQD

-456 EFLGQ
+456 EFFGQ

-508 IAGNTYAEAIN
+508 IAGNTYTEAIN
-519 QGYSPKNA
+519 QGYSPENA

-542 LLFGGIEG
+542 LIFGGIEG
-550 MTGIGTEAVTDALLK
+550 MTGIGTEAMTDALLK

-691 REVDAGLSEQN
+691 QEVDAGLSEQN

-766 QRIQGARNL
+766 QRIQGTRNL

-791 NAQTRA
+791 SAQTRA

-905 SSQVDGDAAYDAYLA
+905 SSRVDGDAAYDAYLA

-1077 RNGRNIGYETA
+1077 RNGRNISYETA

-1190 AALEGGVKYQARS
+1190 AAPEGGVKYQLREADGKQVVWIDDNILKQNDGQLTHQFIANYIAEHIGEVYTILESGQKVYIGEELPKEYTQSKYTQAILRKNKGLVKAKNRAAAGLGEMIEIATNRRWEKTRHTQS
-1203 NGSLDEAEIEAIQK
+1203 KDAKYGMYRYDTSFGFPVLDDKGNVVRANVYSAELIIRNASDGK
-1217 IGRRSLNS
+1217 KYLY
-1225 FTSADIR
+1225 DIVGIKKDTASSDWLTKTQPVR
-1232 ATEALARRYYQEMGE
+1232 QEAL
-1247 KSPFFRAWF
+1247 P
-1256 GDWRANDNDTAVQI
+1256 D
-1270 ATQQADARGS
+1270 RG
-1280 VLNADTGWNV
+1280 GNV
-1290 QISGKVFNET
+1290 
-1300 RSHNALNN
+1300 
-1308 VAARQYLPYIND
+1308 
-1320 IVSKAVLLDSFG
+1320 
-1332 VDSKKAKSSNSLLMH
+1332 
-1347 SLYAVADIG
+1347 
-1356 NGPEVLKLFVEEMN
+1356 
-1370 NPNSSDTNK
+1370 
-1379 RAYQLQNIEKASAAS
+1379 
-1394 VRVQGKAPSS
+1394 
-1404 VTNTADTIRTVADLF
+1404 
-1419 AYVKRKDSNFSPNPS
+1419 
-1434 SKVVNADGTPK
+1434 
-1445 AVYHGTNAEFTVFHS
+1445 
-1460 SNGTYWF
+1460 F
-1467 SESMDYAEA
+1467 SES
-1476 MAEERGGN
+1476 
-1484 EIMEAFLD
+1484 I
-1492 IKEPYY
+1492 
-1498 AKLSPGK
+1498 
-1505 FSDPNSEAQIIREAR
+1505 AQR
-1520 AGGYD
+1520 
-1525 GVVIEADTT
+1525 
-1534 NELLKDTF
+1534 
-1542 YVVFSPNQIKSATQ
+1542 TQ
-1556 NIGTFDKGNPDIRFS
+1556 NVNRNLSEELTGS
-1571 LRDTE
+1571 L
-1576 IPTRSELESK
+1576 
-1586 GKINVVDLSKPKTTG
+1586 
-1601 TFKERRKMILE
+1601 
-1612 EAKEVI
+1612 
-1618 RQPYLNQDT
+1618 
-1627 NTLIFITENSYRHI
+1627 H
-1641 FNNLGQVQLNA
+1641 
-1652 AEHLPELIENA
+1652 
-1663 VLTHAEQPTHGS
+1663 
-1675 EYATGVYTFF
+1675 
-1685 AAAQDGN
+1685 
-1692 VLPVKLKVKE
+1692 
-1702 YSYTG
+1702 
-1707 QEIPRNIQEYFAG
+1707 
-1720 HPEDYAAMYD
+1720 
-1730 SVVLEVD
+1730 
-1737 GIEESPSGSAKDMS
+1737 
-1751 HNGPFLNPDE
+1751 
-1761 LSTIKIADLLDLVN
+1761 
-1775 EKGEKYLPQYSDRD
+1775 SDRD
-1789 AGSAGPYAYD
+1789 AGSAGPYTYD

-1824 YQAKQNAAKIGRFN
+1824 YRAKQNAAKIGRFN
-1838 PKDGSVSVYVK
+1838 PKDGSVSVHVK
-1849 DMDSDVII
+1849 DIDTDVIL
-1857 GRDGLKHSIDRRLD
+1857 GTAGLKHSLDRRFD
-1871 VNAPVILK
+1871 VNAPVTVMAGSIL
-1879 AGEILSNSIRINE
+1879 ENSVRVNE
-1892 MTPKLDNASNSYV
+1892 MTAQHPNANQSYV
-1905 LIGAAENGDGEI
+1905 LIGAAQGSNGQL
-1917 YVVRSVVNRFKNE
+1917 YVVRSVVNQFSNE
-1930 LVSMDVLYAINA
+1930 VTSMDVLYAYNA
-1942 KKEPAALLPLSTEK
+1942 KTEPTLGIKEGTGRETIPNGPRRNAATI
-1956 SALGTGSTIS
+1956 TGSTIS

-2084 AMGEGSEDMTR
+2084 AMGEGSEDMTQ

-2208 EENGGNPE
+2208 EENGENPE

-2229 VWESFSTLK
+2229 VWESFSTLT

-2251 EAIKERYNAKLRD
+2251 ETIKERYNAKLRD

-2277 TQRQADLQAVRER
+2277 AQRQADLQAVRER
-2290 LQAKAENTQA
+2290 LQAKAESTQA

-2310 EDLNAARQDIQTM
+2310 EDLNAARQDIQIM

-2381 AMGRNAQRLQNQL
+2381 TMGRNAQSLQNQL

-2425 KMLLYP
+2425 KMLLHP

-2466 GEYDSRIE
+2466 GEHDSRIE

-2486 KYAQNGVEAANRQKE
+2486 KYAQSGVEAANRQKE

-2510 NALRETYARIQQD
+2510 NALRETYAGIQQD
-2523 SQLGIYYDAHT
+2523 SQLDIYYDAHT

-2608 YLGRYFHYQMSPDTF
+2608 YLGRYFQYQMSPDTF

-2637 EVQKMFRRG
+2637 EVQKMFQRG

-2684 MVDVGLHN
+2684 MVDVGLRN

-2966 NYIKDIGAGRDKSG
+2966 NYIKDIGGGRDKSG

-3334 NAKRFVEAYRHWA
+3334 NAKRFLEAYRHWA

-3372 LEAYRTGDQE
+3372 LEAYRAGDQE
-3382 GSGNSLAA
+3382 GCGNSLAA

-3417 KFLKGEITVDEV
+3417 KFLKGEITADEV

-3465 NRYLKGEIGT
+3465 DRYLKGEIGT

-3533 YGQEGEAQKKRK
+3533 YGQEEEPQKKRK

-3582 GKRGYDADNYLR
+3582 GKRDYDADNYLR

-3662 SYTRKIDKWDYTIET
+3662 SYTRKIDKWDYTIES

>member
-25 DSTAGKKTGSGKSG
+25 EAAAGEKTGSGKSG

-45 EWVSQR
+45 EWISQR

-234 AASREKARQTAKEEK
+234 AASREKARQAAKEEK

-306 ETEQERTWRKQQD
+306 ETEQERAWRKQQD
-319 DTWGA
+319 DTWGE

-550 MTGIGTEAVTDALLK
+550 MTGIGTEAMTDALLK

-646 NALANGLNVDAL
+646 NALVNGLNVDAL

-791 NAQTRA
+791 SAQTRA
-797 SQKGDSVLTDPNR
+797 SHNGDSVLTDPNR

-928 YAKAQKAA
+928 YAKAQKTA

-1179 GRAETREGAKK
+1179 GRPEIREGAKK
-1190 AALEGGVKYQARS
+1190 AAPEGGVKYQLREADGKQVVWIDDNILKQNDGQLTHQFIANYIAEHIGEVYTILESGQKVYIGEKLPKEYTQSKYTQAILRKNKGLVKAKNRAAAGLGEMIEIATNRRWEKTRHTQS
-1203 NGSLDEAEIEAIQK
+1203 KDAKYGMYRYDTSFGFPVLDDKGNVVRANVYSAELIIRNASDGK
-1217 IGRRSLNS
+1217 KYLY
-1225 FTSADIR
+1225 DIVGIKKDTASSDWLTKTQPVR
-1232 ATEALARRYYQEMGE
+1232 QEAL
-1247 KSPFFRAWF
+1247 P
-1256 GDWRANDNDTAVQI
+1256 D
-1270 ATQQADARGS
+1270 RG
-1280 VLNADTGWNV
+1280 GNV
-1290 QISGKVFNET
+1290 
-1300 RSHNALNN
+1300 
-1308 VAARQYLPYIND
+1308 
-1320 IVSKAVLLDSFG
+1320 
-1332 VDSKKAKSSNSLLMH
+1332 
-1347 SLYAVADIG
+1347 
-1356 NGPEVLKLFVEEMN
+1356 
-1370 NPNSSDTNK
+1370 
-1379 RAYQLQNIEKASAAS
+1379 
-1394 VRVQGKAPSS
+1394 
-1404 VTNTADTIRTVADLF
+1404 
-1419 AYVKRKDSNFSPNPS
+1419 
-1434 SKVVNADGTPK
+1434 
-1445 AVYHGTNAEFTVFHS
+1445 
-1460 SNGTYWF
+1460 F
-1467 SESMDYAEA
+1467 SES
-1476 MAEERGGN
+1476 
-1484 EIMEAFLD
+1484 I
-1492 IKEPYY
+1492 
-1498 AKLSPGK
+1498 
-1505 FSDPNSEAQIIREAR
+1505 AQR
-1520 AGGYD
+1520 
-1525 GVVIEADTT
+1525 
-1534 NELLKDTF
+1534 
-1542 YVVFSPNQIKSATQ
+1542 TQ
-1556 NIGTFDKGNPDIRFS
+1556 NVNRNLSEELTGSLHSDRDAGKATSGEGGKRFS

-1612 EAKEVI
+1612 KAKEVI

-1641 FNNLGQVQLNA
+1641 FNNLGEVQLNA

-1905 LIGAAENGDGEI
+1905 LIGAAENGDGEL

-1930 LVSMDVLYAINA
+1930 LVSMNVLYAINA

-2084 AMGEGSEDMTR
+2084 AMGEGSEDMTQ

-2332 EYDKAGRAGNAAQE
+2332 EYDKAGRTGNAAQE

-2425 KMLLYP
+2425 KMLLHP

-2637 EVQKMFRRG
+2637 EIQKMFQRG

-2655 EYYNLFSDITENKQY
+2655 EYYNLFSEITENKQY

-2684 MVDVGLHN
+2684 MVDVGLRN

-2768 GEKALRKKDYGG
+2768 GEKVLRKKDYGG

-2966 NYIKDIGAGRDKSG
+2966 NYIKDIGGGRDKSG

-3372 LEAYRTGDQE
+3372 LEAYRAGDQE
-3382 GSGNSLAA
+3382 GCGNSLAA

-3417 KFLKGEITVDEV
+3417 KFLQGEITADEV

-3442 DTEQMIAGWKGQL
+3442 DTERMIAGWKGQL

-3465 NRYLKGEIGT
+3465 DRYLKGEIGT

-3485 QGKER
+3485 QGKAR

-3518 DGDITASQAERWMEE
+3518 DGDITASQAERWMAE
-3533 YGQEGEAQKKRK
+3533 YGQEEEPQKKRK

-3582 GKRGYDADNYLR
+3582 GRRDYDADNYLR

-3662 SYTRKIDKWDYTIET
+3662 SYTRKIDKWDYTIEI

>member
-18 KLSGNKA
+18 KLSGNRA
-25 DSTAGKKTGSGKSG
+25 EAAAGEKTGSGKSG

-127 ADLKKMTRGIQQS
+127 ADLKKMTRGIQQN

-219 QRDERMDAAAEDWTD
+219 QRDEKVDAATEDWTD
-234 AASREKARQTAKEEK
+234 AASREKARQEEK
-249 QYNARIAQLETE
+249 RYNARIAQLETE

-288 FREGSQYRGDDIV
+288 FREGSQYRGDDMV

-306 ETEQERTWRKQQD
+306 ETEQERAWRKQQD
-319 DTWGA
+319 DTWGE

-456 EFLGQ
+456 EFFGQ

-550 MTGIGTEAVTDALLK
+550 MTGIGTEAMTDALLK

-791 NAQTRA
+791 SAQTRA

-936 MEARQPN
+936 METRQPN

-1077 RNGRNIGYETA
+1077 RNGRNISYETA

-1108 RLGQIQQ
+1108 RLRQIQQ

-1179 GRAETREGAKK
+1179 GRAEIREGAKK
-1190 AALEGGVKYQARS
+1190 AAPEGGVKYQARS

-1300 RSHNALNN
+1300 KNHTASYN
-1308 VAARQYLPYIND
+1308 VAAQQYLPYIND

-1379 RAYQLQNIEKASAAS
+1379 RAYQLQNIEKYRAAEKSSQKTASSISSAA
-1394 VRVQGKAPSS
+1394 G
-1404 VTNTADTIRTVADLF
+1404 TIHTVADLF
-1419 AYVKRKDSNFSPNPS
+1419 AYVKSQDSHFAPNPP

-1445 AVYHGTNAEFTVFHS
+1445 VVYHGTNAEFTVFHS

-1467 SESMDYAEA
+1467 SESKDYAEA

-1505 FSDPNSEAQIIREAR
+1505 FSDPNSEAQIIREAK

-1571 LRDTE
+1571 LR
-1576 IPTRSELESK
+1576 
-1586 GKINVVDLSKPKTTG
+1586 GV
-1601 TFKERRKMILE
+1601 
-1612 EAKEVI
+1612 
-1618 RQPYLNQDT
+1618 NQ
-1627 NTLIFITENSYRHI
+1627 
-1641 FNNLGQVQLNA
+1641 
-1652 AEHLPELIENA
+1652 
-1663 VLTHAEQPTHGS
+1663 
-1675 EYATGVYTFF
+1675 
-1685 AAAQDGN
+1685 
-1692 VLPVKLKVKE
+1692 
-1702 YSYTG
+1702 
-1707 QEIPRNIQEYFAG
+1707 
-1720 HPEDYAAMYD
+1720 
-1730 SVVLEVD
+1730 D
-1737 GIEESPSGSAKDMS
+1737 GIEVYETSEETKELSWKERKKQYIDLMRNEYRGRTAKFERNGHVYYAEFDRQHISKPIYGERGSDSLGHDALINTGADGEIFNLVEHSQYDYSKPDTKAHKDTDYFDYFVKTVQIDGIVFDVIADVKKQYGQSGGYTYTLKLNENKAIKASPVKEGQNASL
-1751 HNGPFLNPDE
+1751 NGPGDTLIAKANVAQRTQNVNRNLSRE
-1761 LSTIKIADLLDLVN
+1761 LEGSLH
-1775 EKGEKYLPQYSDRD
+1775 SDRD

-1799 SLVSKPDMAVT
+1799 SLVRKPDMAVT

-1838 PKDGSVSVYVK
+1838 PKDGSVSVHVK
-1849 DMDSDVII
+1849 DIDTDVIL
-1857 GRDGLKHSIDRRLD
+1857 GTAGLKHSLDRRFD
-1871 VNAPVILK
+1871 VNAPVTVMAGSIL
-1879 AGEILSNSIRINE
+1879 ENSVRVNE
-1892 MTPKLDNASNSYV
+1892 MTAQHPNANQSYV
-1905 LIGAAENGDGEI
+1905 LIGAAQGSNGQL
-1917 YVVRSVVNRFKNE
+1917 YVVRSVVNQFSNE
-1930 LVSMDVLYAINA
+1930 VTSMDVLYAYNA
-1942 KKEPAALLPLSTEK
+1942 KTEPTLGIKEGTGRETIPNGPRRNAATI
-1956 SALGTGSTIS
+1956 TGSTIS

-2084 AMGEGSEDMTR
+2084 AMGEGSEDMTQ

-2277 TQRQADLQAVRER
+2277 AQRQADLQAVRER
-2290 LQAKAENTQA
+2290 LQAKAESTQA

-2425 KMLLYP
+2425 KMLLHP

-2466 GEYDSRIE
+2466 GEYDSRVE

-2523 SQLGIYYDAHT
+2523 SRLDIYYDAHT

-2637 EVQKMFRRG
+2637 EVQKMFQRG

-2655 EYYNLFSDITENKQY
+2655 EYYNLFSEITENKQY

-2684 MVDVGLHN
+2684 MVDVGLRN

-2966 NYIKDIGAGRDKSG
+2966 NYIKDIGGGRDKSG

-3074 ARSKGGKALL
+3074 AKSKGGKALL

-3110 MKSGDGGFE
+3110 LKSGDGGFE

-3334 NAKRFVEAYRHWA
+3334 NAKRFLEAYRHWV

-3372 LEAYRTGDQE
+3372 LEAYRAGDQE
-3382 GSGNSLAA
+3382 ACGNSLAA

-3417 KFLKGEITVDEV
+3417 KFLQGEITADEV

-3442 DTEQMIAGWKGQL
+3442 DTERMIAGWKGQL

-3485 QGKER
+3485 QGKAR

-3518 DGDITASQAERWMEE
+3518 DGDITASQAERWMAE
-3533 YGQEGEAQKKRK
+3533 YGQEEEPQKKRK

-3582 GKRGYDADNYLR
+3582 GRRDYDADNYLR

>member
-6 ERASQWVKKNED
+6 ERASQWAKKNED
-18 KLSGNKA
+18 KLSGDKA
-25 DSTAGKKTGSGKSG
+25 EAAAGKKTGSGKSG

-81 YEKDNGNRWDKNYGG
+81 YEKDNGSRWDKNYGG

-140 REYMSQFDSEEAY
+140 REYMNQFDSEEAY

-234 AASREKARQTAKEEK
+234 AASREKARQAAKEEK

-282 EHYDPA
+282 EHYDPT

-306 ETEQERTWRKQQD
+306 ETEQERAWRKQQD
-319 DTWGA
+319 DTWGE

-519 QGYSPKNA
+519 QGYSPENA

-542 LLFGGIEG
+542 LIFGGIEG
-550 MTGIGTEAVTDALLK
+550 MTGIGTEAMTDALLK

-646 NALANGLNVDAL
+646 NALANGLNVDVL

-766 QRIQGARNL
+766 QRIQGTRNL

-786 RAKAG
+786 RAKVG
-791 NAQTRA
+791 SAQTGA
-797 SQKGDSVLTDPNR
+797 SHKGDSVLTDPNR

-936 MEARQPN
+936 METRQPN

-1043 PEKFKAFADLIMES
+1043 PEKFKAFADLIMEF

-1077 RNGRNIGYETA
+1077 RNGRNISYETA

-1124 RQWAKDTAEKIR
+1124 RQWAKDTAEKIW

-1179 GRAETREGAKK
+1179 GRAEIREGAKK
-1190 AALEGGVKYQARS
+1190 AAPEGGVKYSIRQTEDGRAVAVVDDDILS
-1203 NGSLDEAEIEAIQK
+1203 HMDTTNWDKDKVKEAK
-1217 IGRRSLNS
+1217 
-1225 FTSADIR
+1225 SA
-1232 ATEALARRYYQEMGE
+1232 A
-1247 KSPFFRAWF
+1247 
-1256 GDWRANDNDTAVQI
+1256 
-1270 ATQQADARGS
+1270 
-1280 VLNADTGWNV
+1280 
-1290 QISGKVFNET
+1290 
-1300 RSHNALNN
+1300 
-1308 VAARQYLPYIND
+1308 
-1320 IVSKAVLLDSFG
+1320 
-1332 VDSKKAKSSNSLLMH
+1332 KKAL
-1347 SLYAVADIG
+1347 
-1356 NGPEVLKLFVEEMN
+1356 E
-1370 NPNSSDTNK
+1370 
-1379 RAYQLQNIEKASAAS
+1379 
-1394 VRVQGKAPSS
+1394 
-1404 VTNTADTIRTVADLF
+1404 
-1419 AYVKRKDSNFSPNPS
+1419 
-1434 SKVVNADGTPK
+1434 
-1445 AVYHGTNAEFTVFHS
+1445 
-1460 SNGTYWF
+1460 
-1467 SESMDYAEA
+1467 
-1476 MAEERGGN
+1476 
-1484 EIMEAFLD
+1484 
-1492 IKEPYY
+1492 
-1498 AKLSPGK
+1498 K
-1505 FSDPNSEAQIIREAR
+1505 FSDGIVVNGITRTVNRVSKREFTRSEYSEKLANKAQDVFADKMRMADVVGDIVTVATGWAKDGGLKHERNDNFVDFDHGHALIV
-1520 AGGYD
+1520 AGENRYNAEVVVGITGKGEYVFYD
-1525 GVVIEADTT
+1525 VVDITPEDFQLEKEPLTTATTDKPIGDIQRDSSGVNVA
-1534 NELLKDTF
+1534 
-1542 YVVFSPNQIKSATQ
+1542 QRTQ
-1556 NIGTFDKGNPDIRFS
+1556 NVNRNLSEELTGSLHSDRDAGKRFS

-1627 NTLIFITENSYRHI
+1627 NTLIFITENSYKHI
-1641 FNNLGQVQLNA
+1641 FHNPGEIQINA

-1702 YSYTG
+1702 YAYTG
-1707 QEIPRNIQEYFAG
+1707 QDIPQNIQDYFAG

-1824 YQAKQNAAKIGRFN
+1824 YQAKQNAARIGRFN
-1838 PKDGSVSVYVK
+1838 PKDGSVSVHVK
-1849 DMDSDVII
+1849 DIDTDVIL
-1857 GRDGLKHSIDRRLD
+1857 GTAGLKHSLDRRFD
-1871 VNAPVILK
+1871 VNAPVTVMAGSIL
-1879 AGEILSNSIRINE
+1879 ENSVRVNE
-1892 MTPKLDNASNSYV
+1892 MTAQHPNANQSYV
-1905 LIGAAENGDGEI
+1905 LIGAAQGSNGQL
-1917 YVVRSVVNRFKNE
+1917 YVVRSVVNQFSNE
-1930 LVSMDVLYAINA
+1930 VTSMDVLYAYNA
-1942 KKEPAALLPLSTEK
+1942 KTEPTLGIKEGTGRETIPNGPRRNAATI
-1956 SALGTGSTIS
+1956 TGSTIS

-2084 AMGEGSEDMTR
+2084 AMGEGSEDMTQ

-2190 ADMPRELY
+2190 VDMPRELY

-2208 EENGGNPE
+2208 EENGENPE

-2229 VWESFSTLK
+2229 VWESFSTLT

-2251 EAIKERYNAKLRD
+2251 ETIKERYNAKLRD

-2277 TQRQADLQAVRER
+2277 AQRQADLQAVRER
-2290 LQAKAENTQA
+2290 LQAKAESTQA

-2310 EDLNAARQDIQTM
+2310 EDLNAARQDIQIM

-2425 KMLLYP
+2425 KMLLHP

-2486 KYAQNGVEAANRQKE
+2486 KYAQSGVEAANRQKE

-2510 NALRETYARIQQD
+2510 NALRETYARIQED

-2608 YLGRYFHYQMSPDTF
+2608 YLGRYFQYQMSPDTF

-2637 EVQKMFRRG
+2637 EVQKMFQRG

-2655 EYYNLFSDITENKQY
+2655 EYYNLFSEITENKQY

-2684 MVDVGLHN
+2684 MVDVGLRN

-2966 NYIKDIGAGRDKSG
+2966 NYIKDIGGGRDKSG

-3074 ARSKGGKALL
+3074 AKSKGGKALL

-3327 AMGVPYS
+3327 AMGVPYN

-3372 LEAYRTGDQE
+3372 LEAYRAGDQE
-3382 GSGNSLAA
+3382 GCGNSLAA

-3397 PNQRRIASEVRS
+3397 PNQRRIALEVRS

-3417 KFLKGEITVDEV
+3417 KFLQGEITADEV

-3442 DTEQMIAGWKGQL
+3442 DTERMIAGWKGQL

-3485 QGKER
+3485 QGKAR

-3518 DGDITASQAERWMEE
+3518 DGDITASQAERWMAE
-3533 YGQEGEAQKKRK
+3533 YGQEEESQKKRK

-3582 GKRGYDADNYLR
+3582 GKRDYDADNYLR

-3647 IKNHPDTKLGLSTAY
+3647 IKNHPDTKLSLSTAY

>member
-6 ERASQWVKKNED
+6 ERASQWAKKNED

-25 DSTAGKKTGSGKSG
+25 EAAAGEKTGSGKSG

-127 ADLKKMTRGIQQS
+127 ADLKKMTRGIQQN

-234 AASREKARQTAKEEK
+234 AASREKARQAAKEEK

-306 ETEQERTWRKQQD
+306 ETEQERAWRKQQD
-319 DTWGA
+319 DTWGE

-542 LLFGGIEG
+542 LLFSGIEG

-766 QRIQGARNL
+766 QRIQGTRNL

-1077 RNGRNIGYETA
+1077 RNGRNINYETA

-1151 GRITAQLEQ
+1151 GRITAQLEE

-1179 GRAETREGAKK
+1179 GRAETREGAKE
-1190 AALEGGVKYQARS
+1190 AAPEGGVKYSIRQTEDGRAVAVVDDDILS
-1203 NGSLDEAEIEAIQK
+1203 HMDTTNWDKDKVKEAK
-1217 IGRRSLNS
+1217 
-1225 FTSADIR
+1225 SA
-1232 ATEALARRYYQEMGE
+1232 A
-1247 KSPFFRAWF
+1247 
-1256 GDWRANDNDTAVQI
+1256 
-1270 ATQQADARGS
+1270 
-1280 VLNADTGWNV
+1280 
-1290 QISGKVFNET
+1290 
-1300 RSHNALNN
+1300 
-1308 VAARQYLPYIND
+1308 
-1320 IVSKAVLLDSFG
+1320 
-1332 VDSKKAKSSNSLLMH
+1332 KKAL
-1347 SLYAVADIG
+1347 
-1356 NGPEVLKLFVEEMN
+1356 E
-1370 NPNSSDTNK
+1370 
-1379 RAYQLQNIEKASAAS
+1379 
-1394 VRVQGKAPSS
+1394 
-1404 VTNTADTIRTVADLF
+1404 
-1419 AYVKRKDSNFSPNPS
+1419 
-1434 SKVVNADGTPK
+1434 
-1445 AVYHGTNAEFTVFHS
+1445 
-1460 SNGTYWF
+1460 
-1467 SESMDYAEA
+1467 
-1476 MAEERGGN
+1476 
-1484 EIMEAFLD
+1484 
-1492 IKEPYY
+1492 
-1498 AKLSPGK
+1498 K
-1505 FSDPNSEAQIIREAR
+1505 FSDGIVVNGITRTVNRVSKRE
-1520 AGGYD
+1520 
-1525 GVVIEADTT
+1525 
-1534 NELLKDTF
+1534 F
-1542 YVVFSPNQIKSATQ
+1542 
-1556 NIGTFDKGNPDIRFS
+1556 
-1571 LRDTE
+1571 
-1576 IPTRSELESK
+1576 TRSEYSEKLANKAQDVFADKMRMADVVGDIVTVATGWAKDGGLKHERNDNFVDFDHGHALIVAGENRYNAEVVVGITGK
-1586 GKINVVDLSKPKTTG
+1586 GEYVFYDVVDITPEAFQLEKEPLTTATTDKPIGDIQRDSSGVNVAQRTQNVNRNLSEELTG
-1601 TFKERRKMILE
+1601 SL
-1612 EAKEVI
+1612 
-1618 RQPYLNQDT
+1618 
-1627 NTLIFITENSYRHI
+1627 H
-1641 FNNLGQVQLNA
+1641 
-1652 AEHLPELIENA
+1652 
-1663 VLTHAEQPTHGS
+1663 
-1675 EYATGVYTFF
+1675 
-1685 AAAQDGN
+1685 
-1692 VLPVKLKVKE
+1692 
-1702 YSYTG
+1702 
-1707 QEIPRNIQEYFAG
+1707 
-1720 HPEDYAAMYD
+1720 
-1730 SVVLEVD
+1730 
-1737 GIEESPSGSAKDMS
+1737 
-1751 HNGPFLNPDE
+1751 
-1761 LSTIKIADLLDLVN
+1761 
-1775 EKGEKYLPQYSDRD
+1775 SDRD

-1838 PKDGSVSVYVK
+1838 PKDGSVSVHVK
-1849 DMDSDVII
+1849 DIDTDVIL
-1857 GRDGLKHSIDRRLD
+1857 GTAGLKHSLDRRFD
-1871 VNAPVILK
+1871 VNAPVTVMAGSIL
-1879 AGEILSNSIRINE
+1879 ENSVRVNE
-1892 MTPKLDNASNSYV
+1892 MTAQHPNANQSYV
-1905 LIGAAENGDGEI
+1905 LIGAAQGSNGQL
-1917 YVVRSVVNRFKNE
+1917 YVVRSVVNQFSNE
-1930 LVSMDVLYAINA
+1930 VTSMDVLYAYNA
-1942 KKEPAALLPLSTEK
+1942 KTEPTLGVKEGTGRETIPNGPQRNAATI
-1956 SALGTGSTIS
+1956 TGSTIS

-2208 EENGGNPE
+2208 EENGENPE

-2277 TQRQADLQAVRER
+2277 AQRQADLQAVRER
-2290 LQAKAENTQA
+2290 LQAKAESTQA

-2425 KMLLYP
+2425 KMLLHP

-2637 EVQKMFRRG
+2637 EVQKMFQRG

-2655 EYYNLFSDITENKQY
+2655 EYYNLFSEITENKQY

-2684 MVDVGLHN
+2684 MVDVGLRN

-2966 NYIKDIGAGRDKSG
+2966 NYIKDIGGGRDKSG

-3074 ARSKGGKALL
+3074 AKSKGGKALL

-3372 LEAYRTGDQE
+3372 LEAYRAGDQE
-3382 GSGNSLAA
+3382 ACGNSLAA

-3417 KFLKGEITVDEV
+3417 KFLQGEITADEV

-3442 DTEQMIAGWKGQL
+3442 DTERMIAGWKGQL

-3485 QGKER
+3485 QGKAR

-3518 DGDITASQAERWMEE
+3518 DGDITASQAERWMAE
-3533 YGQEGEAQKKRK
+3533 YGQEEEPQKKRK

-3582 GKRGYDADNYLR
+3582 GRRDYDADNYLR

-3647 IKNHPDTKLGLSTAY
+3647 IKNHPDTKLGLGTAY

-3744 RKAPWKK
+3744 RKAPWKKR

>member
-25 DSTAGKKTGSGKSG
+25 EAAAGEKTGSGKSG

-66 NWLSRVNSAYSGMQQ
+66 DWLSRVNSAYSGMQQ

-127 ADLKKMTRGIQQS
+127 ADLKKMTRGIQQN

-234 AASREKARQTAKEEK
+234 AASREKARQAAKEEK

-288 FREGSQYRGDDIV
+288 FREGSQYRGNDMV

-306 ETEQERTWRKQQD
+306 ETEQERAWRKQQD
-319 DTWGA
+319 DTWGE

-456 EFLGQ
+456 EFFGQ

-631 PMIGAEEY
+631 PMIGVEEY

-791 NAQTRA
+791 SAQTRA

-936 MEARQPN
+936 MEARQSN

-1077 RNGRNIGYETA
+1077 RNGRNISYETA

-1179 GRAETREGAKK
+1179 GGAETREDAKK
-1190 AALEGGVKYQARS
+1190 AAPEGGVKYQLREADGKQVVWIDDNILKQNDGQLTHQFIANYIAEHIGEVYTILESGQKVYIGEELPKEYTQSKYTQAILRKNKGLVKAKNRAAAGLGEMIEIATNRRWEKTRHTQS
-1203 NGSLDEAEIEAIQK
+1203 KDAKYGMYRYDTSFGFPVLDDKGNVVRANVYSAELIIRNASDGK
-1217 IGRRSLNS
+1217 KYLY
-1225 FTSADIR
+1225 DIVGIKKDTASSDWLTKTQPVR
-1232 ATEALARRYYQEMGE
+1232 QEAL
-1247 KSPFFRAWF
+1247 P
-1256 GDWRANDNDTAVQI
+1256 D
-1270 ATQQADARGS
+1270 RG
-1280 VLNADTGWNV
+1280 GNV
-1290 QISGKVFNET
+1290 
-1300 RSHNALNN
+1300 
-1308 VAARQYLPYIND
+1308 
-1320 IVSKAVLLDSFG
+1320 
-1332 VDSKKAKSSNSLLMH
+1332 
-1347 SLYAVADIG
+1347 
-1356 NGPEVLKLFVEEMN
+1356 
-1370 NPNSSDTNK
+1370 
-1379 RAYQLQNIEKASAAS
+1379 
-1394 VRVQGKAPSS
+1394 
-1404 VTNTADTIRTVADLF
+1404 
-1419 AYVKRKDSNFSPNPS
+1419 
-1434 SKVVNADGTPK
+1434 
-1445 AVYHGTNAEFTVFHS
+1445 
-1460 SNGTYWF
+1460 F
-1467 SESMDYAEA
+1467 SES
-1476 MAEERGGN
+1476 
-1484 EIMEAFLD
+1484 I
-1492 IKEPYY
+1492 
-1498 AKLSPGK
+1498 
-1505 FSDPNSEAQIIREAR
+1505 AQR
-1520 AGGYD
+1520 
-1525 GVVIEADTT
+1525 
-1534 NELLKDTF
+1534 
-1542 YVVFSPNQIKSATQ
+1542 TQ
-1556 NIGTFDKGNPDIRFS
+1556 NVNRNLSRELEGSLHSDRDAGKRFS

-1641 FNNLGQVQLNA
+1641 FNNLGEVQLNA

-1838 PKDGSVSVYVK
+1838 SKDGSVSVYVK

-1905 LIGAAENGDGEI
+1905 LIGAAENGDGEL

-2104 ADHRKTEKPRLD
+2104 ADHRKAETPKLD

-2229 VWESFSTLK
+2229 VWESFSTLT

-2251 EAIKERYNAKLRD
+2251 EAIKERYNAKLRN

-2277 TQRQADLQAVRER
+2277 AQRQADLQAVRER
-2290 LQAKAENTQA
+2290 LQAKAESTQA
-2300 AARERYRQQR
+2300 AARERYRQQQA
-2310 EDLNAARQDIQTM
+2310 DLNAARQDIQTM

-2394 ERNRAAAQAR
+2394 KRNRAAAQAR

-2425 KMLLYP
+2425 KMLLHP

-2523 SQLGIYYDAHT
+2523 SRLDIYYDAHT

-2637 EVQKMFRRG
+2637 EVQKMFQRG

-2655 EYYNLFSDITENKQY
+2655 EYYNLFSEITENKQY

-2684 MVDVGLHN
+2684 MVDVGLRN

-2845 EQTHGYRPGLVEDY
+2845 EQAHGYRPGLVEDY

-2966 NYIKDIGAGRDKSG
+2966 NYIKDIGGGRDKSG

-3074 ARSKGGKALL
+3074 AKSKGGKALL

-3308 KEGGAEFGDYEKTA
+3308 KEGCAEFGDYEKTA

-3334 NAKRFVEAYRHWA
+3334 NAKRFAEAYRHWA

-3352 GSLWNYSEEYTTGAN
+3352 SSLWNYSEEYTTGAN

-3372 LEAYRTGDQE
+3372 LEAYRAGDQE
-3382 GSGNSLAA
+3382 ACGNSLAA

-3417 KFLKGEITVDEV
+3417 KFLQGEITADEV

-3442 DTEQMIAGWKGQL
+3442 DTERMIAGWNGQL

-3485 QGKER
+3485 QGKAR

-3518 DGDITASQAERWMEE
+3518 DGDITASQAERWMAE
-3533 YGQEGEAQKKRK
+3533 YGQEEEPQKKRK

-3582 GKRGYDADNYLR
+3582 GRRDYDADNYLR

>member
-6 ERASQWVKKNED
+6 ERASQWAKKNED

-25 DSTAGKKTGSGKSG
+25 EAAAGEKTGSGKSG

-66 NWLSRVNSAYSGMQQ
+66 DWLSRVNSAYSGMQQ

-234 AASREKARQTAKEEK
+234 AASREKARQAAKEEK
-249 QYNARIAQLETE
+249 RYNARIAQLETE

-288 FREGSQYRGDDIV
+288 FREGSQYRGDDMV

-306 ETEQERTWRKQQD
+306 ETEQERAWRKQQD
-319 DTWGA
+319 DTWGE

-791 NAQTRA
+791 SAQTRA

-936 MEARQPN
+936 METRQPN

-1077 RNGRNIGYETA
+1077 RNGRNISYETA

-1160 VLPELE
+1160 VLPQLE

-1179 GRAETREGAKK
+1179 GRAEIREGAKK
-1190 AALEGGVKYQARS
+1190 AAPEGGVKYQLREADGKQVVWIDDNILKQNDGQLTHQFIANYIAEHIGEVYTILESGQKVYIGEELPKEYTQSKYTQAILRKNKGLVKAKNRAAAGLGEMIEIATNRRWEKTRHTQS
-1203 NGSLDEAEIEAIQK
+1203 KDAKYGMYRYDTSFGFPVLDDKGNVVRANVYSAELIIRNASDGK
-1217 IGRRSLNS
+1217 KYLY
-1225 FTSADIR
+1225 DIVGIKKDTASSDWLTKTQPVR
-1232 ATEALARRYYQEMGE
+1232 QEAL
-1247 KSPFFRAWF
+1247 P
-1256 GDWRANDNDTAVQI
+1256 D
-1270 ATQQADARGS
+1270 RG
-1280 VLNADTGWNV
+1280 GNV
-1290 QISGKVFNET
+1290 
-1300 RSHNALNN
+1300 
-1308 VAARQYLPYIND
+1308 
-1320 IVSKAVLLDSFG
+1320 
-1332 VDSKKAKSSNSLLMH
+1332 
-1347 SLYAVADIG
+1347 
-1356 NGPEVLKLFVEEMN
+1356 
-1370 NPNSSDTNK
+1370 
-1379 RAYQLQNIEKASAAS
+1379 
-1394 VRVQGKAPSS
+1394 
-1404 VTNTADTIRTVADLF
+1404 
-1419 AYVKRKDSNFSPNPS
+1419 
-1434 SKVVNADGTPK
+1434 
-1445 AVYHGTNAEFTVFHS
+1445 
-1460 SNGTYWF
+1460 F
-1467 SESMDYAEA
+1467 SES
-1476 MAEERGGN
+1476 
-1484 EIMEAFLD
+1484 I
-1492 IKEPYY
+1492 
-1498 AKLSPGK
+1498 
-1505 FSDPNSEAQIIREAR
+1505 AQ
-1520 AGGYD
+1520 G
-1525 GVVIEADTT
+1525 
-1534 NELLKDTF
+1534 
-1542 YVVFSPNQIKSATQ
+1542 TQ
-1556 NIGTFDKGNPDIRFS
+1556 NVNRNLSRELEGSLHSDRDAGKRFS

-1576 IPTRSELESK
+1576 IPTRNELESK

-1641 FNNLGQVQLNA
+1641 FNNLGEVQLNA

-1838 PKDGSVSVYVK
+1838 SKDGSVSVHVK
-1849 DMDSDVII
+1849 DIDTDVIL
-1857 GRDGLKHSIDRRLD
+1857 GTAGLKHSLDRRFD
-1871 VNAPVILK
+1871 VNAPVTVMAGSIL
-1879 AGEILSNSIRINE
+1879 ENSVRVNE
-1892 MTPKLDNASNSYV
+1892 MTAQHPNANQSYV
-1905 LIGAAENGDGEI
+1905 LIGAAQGSNGQL
-1917 YVVRSVVNRFKNE
+1917 YVVRSVVNQFSNE
-1930 LVSMDVLYAINA
+1930 VTSMDVLYAYNA
-1942 KKEPAALLPLSTEK
+1942 KTEPTLGIKEGTGRETIPNGPQRNAATI
-1956 SALGTGSTIS
+1956 TGSTIS

-2074 LTEILEKTYR
+2074 LTGILEKTYR

-2180 PDIFRKDVSS
+2180 PDIFHKDVSS

-2277 TQRQADLQAVRER
+2277 AQRQADLQAVRER
-2290 LQAKAENTQA
+2290 LQAKAESTQA
-2300 AARERYRQQR
+2300 AARERYRQQQA
-2310 EDLNAARQDIQTM
+2310 DLNAARQDIQTM

-2425 KMLLYP
+2425 KMLLHP

-2452 LFTANLEQAGLRRM
+2452 LFTTNLEQAGLRRM

-2608 YLGRYFHYQMSPDTF
+2608 YLGRYFRYQMSPDTF

-2637 EVQKMFRRG
+2637 EVQKMFQRG

-2655 EYYNLFSDITENKQY
+2655 EYYNLFSEITENKQY

-2684 MVDVGLHN
+2684 MVDVGLRN

-2966 NYIKDIGAGRDKSG
+2966 NYIKDIGGGRDKSG

-3074 ARSKGGKALL
+3074 AKSKGGKALL

-3372 LEAYRTGDQE
+3372 LEAYRAGDQE
-3382 GSGNSLAA
+3382 ACGNSLAA

-3417 KFLKGEITVDEV
+3417 KFLQGEITADEV

-3442 DTEQMIAGWKGQL
+3442 DTERMIAGWKGQL

-3485 QGKER
+3485 QGKAR

-3518 DGDITASQAERWMEE
+3518 DGDITASQAERWMAE
-3533 YGQEGEAQKKRK
+3533 YGQEEEPQKKRK

-3582 GKRGYDADNYLR
+3582 GRRDYDADNYLR

-3647 IKNHPDTKLGLSTAY
+3647 IKNHPDTKLCLSTAY

-3708 GSVQAQILPIIDAMP
+3708 GSVQAQLLPIIDAMP

>member
-18 KLSGNKA
+18 KLSGNRA
-25 DSTAGKKTGSGKSG
+25 EAAARKKTGSGKSG
-39 GYQSAK
+39 EYQSAK

-127 ADLKKMTRGIQQS
+127 ADLKKMTRGIQQN

-219 QRDERMDAAAEDWTD
+219 QRDEKVDAATEDWTD
-234 AASREKARQTAKEEK
+234 AASREKARQEEK
-249 QYNARIAQLETE
+249 RYNTRIAQLETE

-288 FREGSQYRGDDIV
+288 FREGSQYRGDDMV

-306 ETEQERTWRKQQD
+306 ETEQERAWRKQQD

-456 EFLGQ
+456 EFFGQ

-519 QGYSPKNA
+519 QGYSPENA

-542 LLFGGIEG
+542 LIFGGIEG
-550 MTGIGTEAVTDALLK
+550 MTGIGTEAMTDALLK

-791 NAQTRA
+791 NAQTGA
-797 SQKGDSVLTDPNR
+797 SHKGDSVLTDPNR

-1077 RNGRNIGYETA
+1077 RNGRNISYETA

-1151 GRITAQLEQ
+1151 GRITAQLEE
-1160 VLPELE
+1160 VLPQLE

-1179 GRAETREGAKK
+1179 GRPEIREGAKK
-1190 AALEGGVKYQARS
+1190 AAPEGGVKYQLREADGKQVVWIDDNILKQNDGQLTHQFIADYIAEHIGEVYTILESGQKVYIGEELPKEYTQSKYTQAILRKNKGLVKAKNRAAAGLGEMIEIATNRRWEKTRHTQS
-1203 NGSLDEAEIEAIQK
+1203 KDAKYGMYRYDTSFGFPVLDDKGNVVRANVYSAELIIRNASDGK
-1217 IGRRSLNS
+1217 KYLY
-1225 FTSADIR
+1225 DIVGIKKDTASSDWLTKTQPVR
-1232 ATEALARRYYQEMGE
+1232 QEAL
-1247 KSPFFRAWF
+1247 P
-1256 GDWRANDNDTAVQI
+1256 D
-1270 ATQQADARGS
+1270 RG
-1280 VLNADTGWNV
+1280 GNV
-1290 QISGKVFNET
+1290 
-1300 RSHNALNN
+1300 
-1308 VAARQYLPYIND
+1308 
-1320 IVSKAVLLDSFG
+1320 
-1332 VDSKKAKSSNSLLMH
+1332 
-1347 SLYAVADIG
+1347 
-1356 NGPEVLKLFVEEMN
+1356 
-1370 NPNSSDTNK
+1370 
-1379 RAYQLQNIEKASAAS
+1379 
-1394 VRVQGKAPSS
+1394 
-1404 VTNTADTIRTVADLF
+1404 
-1419 AYVKRKDSNFSPNPS
+1419 
-1434 SKVVNADGTPK
+1434 
-1445 AVYHGTNAEFTVFHS
+1445 
-1460 SNGTYWF
+1460 F
-1467 SESMDYAEA
+1467 SES
-1476 MAEERGGN
+1476 
-1484 EIMEAFLD
+1484 I
-1492 IKEPYY
+1492 
-1498 AKLSPGK
+1498 
-1505 FSDPNSEAQIIREAR
+1505 AQR
-1520 AGGYD
+1520 
-1525 GVVIEADTT
+1525 
-1534 NELLKDTF
+1534 
-1542 YVVFSPNQIKSATQ
+1542 TQ
-1556 NIGTFDKGNPDIRFS
+1556 NVNRNLSRELEGSLHSDRDAGKRFS

-1612 EAKEVI
+1612 EAKEII

-1641 FNNLGQVQLNA
+1641 FNNLGEVQLNA

-1838 PKDGSVSVYVK
+1838 PKDGSVSVHVK
-1849 DMDSDVII
+1849 DIDTDVIL
-1857 GRDGLKHSIDRRLD
+1857 GTAGLKHSLDRRFD
-1871 VNAPVILK
+1871 VNAPVTVMAGSIL
-1879 AGEILSNSIRINE
+1879 ENSVRVNE
-1892 MTPKLDNASNSYV
+1892 MTAQHPNANQSYV
-1905 LIGAAENGDGEI
+1905 LIGAAQGSNGQL
-1917 YVVRSVVNRFKNE
+1917 YVVRSVVNQFSNE
-1930 LVSMDVLYAINA
+1930 VTSMDVLYAYNA
-1942 KKEPAALLPLSTEK
+1942 KTEPTLGIKEGTGRETIPNGPQRNAATI
-1956 SALGTGSTIS
+1956 TGSTIS

-2084 AMGEGSEDMTR
+2084 AMGEGSEDMTQ

-2104 ADHRKTEKPRLD
+2104 ADHRKAETPKLD

-2238 PIRTVADKNQAKV
+2238 PIRTVADKNQARV
-2251 EAIKERYNAKLRD
+2251 ETIKERYNAKLRD

-2277 TQRQADLQAVRER
+2277 AQRQADLQAVRER
-2290 LQAKAENTQA
+2290 LQAKAESTQA

-2310 EDLNAARQDIQTM
+2310 EDLNTARQDIQTM

-2425 KMLLYP
+2425 KMLLHP

-2486 KYAQNGVEAANRQKE
+2486 KYAQNGVEAASRQKE

-2523 SQLGIYYDAHT
+2523 SRLDIYYDAHT

-2637 EVQKMFRRG
+2637 EVQKMFQRG

-2655 EYYNLFSDITENKQY
+2655 EYYNLFSEITENKQY

-2684 MVDVGLHN
+2684 MVDVGLRN

-2711 LGQKDSFEALVYS
+2711 LGQKDGFEALVYS

-2966 NYIKDIGAGRDKSG
+2966 NYIKDIGGGRDKSG

-3074 ARSKGGKALL
+3074 AKSKGGKTLL

-3372 LEAYRTGDQE
+3372 LEAYRAGDQE
-3382 GSGNSLAA
+3382 ACGNSLAA

-3417 KFLKGEITVDEV
+3417 KFLQGEITADEV

-3442 DTEQMIAGWKGQL
+3442 DTERMIAGWKGQL

-3485 QGKER
+3485 QGKAR

-3518 DGDITASQAERWMEE
+3518 DGDITASQAERWMAE
-3533 YGQEGEAQKKRK
+3533 YGQEEEPQKKRK

-3582 GKRGYDADNYLR
+3582 GRRDYDADNYLR

>member
-25 DSTAGKKTGSGKSG
+25 EAAAGKKTGSGKSG

-234 AASREKARQTAKEEK
+234 AASREKARQAAKEEK

-306 ETEQERTWRKQQD
+306 ETEQERAWRKQQD
-319 DTWGA
+319 DTWGE

-519 QGYSPKNA
+519 QGYSPENA

-550 MTGIGTEAVTDALLK
+550 MTGIGTEAMTDALLK

-702 IRDISGYLQSKN
+702 VRDISGYLQSKN

-775 FGKAENTSAQS
+775 FGKTENISAQS

-791 NAQTRA
+791 SAQTGA

-835 SEAGAYHDENEA
+835 TEAGAYHDENEA

-1077 RNGRNIGYETA
+1077 RNGRNISYETA

-1190 AALEGGVKYQARS
+1190 AAPEGGVKYSIRQTEDGRAVAVVNDDILS
-1203 NGSLDEAEIEAIQK
+1203 HMDTTNWDKDKVKEAK
-1217 IGRRSLNS
+1217 
-1225 FTSADIR
+1225 SA
-1232 ATEALARRYYQEMGE
+1232 A
-1247 KSPFFRAWF
+1247 
-1256 GDWRANDNDTAVQI
+1256 
-1270 ATQQADARGS
+1270 
-1280 VLNADTGWNV
+1280 
-1290 QISGKVFNET
+1290 
-1300 RSHNALNN
+1300 
-1308 VAARQYLPYIND
+1308 
-1320 IVSKAVLLDSFG
+1320 
-1332 VDSKKAKSSNSLLMH
+1332 KKAL
-1347 SLYAVADIG
+1347 
-1356 NGPEVLKLFVEEMN
+1356 E
-1370 NPNSSDTNK
+1370 
-1379 RAYQLQNIEKASAAS
+1379 
-1394 VRVQGKAPSS
+1394 
-1404 VTNTADTIRTVADLF
+1404 
-1419 AYVKRKDSNFSPNPS
+1419 
-1434 SKVVNADGTPK
+1434 
-1445 AVYHGTNAEFTVFHS
+1445 
-1460 SNGTYWF
+1460 
-1467 SESMDYAEA
+1467 
-1476 MAEERGGN
+1476 
-1484 EIMEAFLD
+1484 
-1492 IKEPYY
+1492 
-1498 AKLSPGK
+1498 K
-1505 FSDPNSEAQIIREAR
+1505 FSDGIVVNGITRTVNRVSKREFTRSEYSEKLANKAQDVFADKMRMADVVGDIVTVATGWAKDGGLKHERNDNFVDFDHGHALIV
-1520 AGGYD
+1520 AGENRYNAEVVVGITGKGEYVFYD
-1525 GVVIEADTT
+1525 VVDITPEDFQLEKEPLTT
-1534 NELLKDTF
+1534 ATTDKPIGDIQRGSSDGN
-1542 YVVFSPNQIKSATQ
+1542 VAQRTQ
-1556 NIGTFDKGNPDIRFS
+1556 NVNRNLSRELEGSLHSDRDAGKATSGEGGKRFS

-1641 FNNLGQVQLNA
+1641 FNNLGEVQLNA

-1789 AGSAGPYAYD
+1789 VGSAEPYAYD

-1838 PKDGSVSVYVK
+1838 PKDGSVSVHVK
-1849 DMDSDVII
+1849 DIDTDVIL
-1857 GRDGLKHSIDRRLD
+1857 GTAGLKHSLDRRFD
-1871 VNAPVILK
+1871 VNAPVTVMAGSIL
-1879 AGEILSNSIRINE
+1879 ENSVRVNE
-1892 MTPKLDNASNSYV
+1892 MTAQHPNANQSYV
-1905 LIGAAENGDGEI
+1905 LIGAAQGSNGQL
-1917 YVVRSVVNRFKNE
+1917 YVVRSVVNQFSNE
-1930 LVSMDVLYAINA
+1930 VTSMDVLYAYNA
-1942 KKEPAALLPLSTEK
+1942 KTEPTLGIKEGTGRETIPNGPQRNAATI
-1956 SALGTGSTIS
+1956 TGSTIS

-2074 LTEILEKTYR
+2074 LTGILEKTYR

-2425 KMLLYP
+2425 KMLLHP

-2510 NALRETYARIQQD
+2510 NALREAYARIQQD

-2637 EVQKMFRRG
+2637 EVQKMFQRG

-2684 MVDVGLHN
+2684 MVDVGLRN

-2966 NYIKDIGAGRDKSG
+2966 NYIKDIGGGRDKSG

-3327 AMGVPYS
+3327 AMGVPYN

-3372 LEAYRTGDQE
+3372 LEAYRAGDQE
-3382 GSGNSLAA
+3382 GCGNSLAA

-3417 KFLKGEITVDEV
+3417 KFLQGEITADEV

-3442 DTEQMIAGWKGQL
+3442 DTERMIAGWKGQL

-3465 NRYLKGEIGT
+3465 DRYLKGEIGT

-3518 DGDITASQAERWMEE
+3518 DGDITASQAERWMAE
-3533 YGQEGEAQKKRK
+3533 YGQEGEPQKKRK

-3572 QMKKWLADIE
+3572 QLKKWLADIE
-3582 GKRGYDADNYLR
+3582 GRRDYDADNYLR

>member
-25 DSTAGKKTGSGKSG
+25 EAAAEKKTGSEKSG

-81 YEKDNGNRWDKNYGG
+81 YEKDNGSRWDKNYGG

-234 AASREKARQTAKEEK
+234 AASREKARQAAKEEK

-277 GDRTS
+277 GDRSS
-282 EHYDPA
+282 EHYDPT

-306 ETEQERTWRKQQD
+306 ETEQERAWRKQQD
-319 DTWGA
+319 DTWGE

-456 EFLGQ
+456 EFFGQ

-519 QGYSPKNA
+519 QGYSPENA

-550 MTGIGTEAVTDALLK
+550 MTGIGTEAMTDALLK

-791 NAQTRA
+791 SAQTRA

-936 MEARQPN
+936 METRQPN

-1077 RNGRNIGYETA
+1077 RNGRNISYETA

-1190 AALEGGVKYQARS
+1190 AAPEGGVKYQARS

-1300 RSHNALNN
+1300 KNHTASYN
-1308 VAARQYLPYIND
+1308 VAAQKYLPYIND

-1379 RAYQLQNIEKASAAS
+1379 RAYQLQNIEKYRAAEKSSQKTASSISSAAGT
-1394 VRVQGKAPSS
+1394 VH
-1404 VTNTADTIRTVADLF
+1404 TVADLF
-1419 AYVKRKDSNFSPNPS
+1419 AYVKSQDSHFAPNPP

-1445 AVYHGTNAEFTVFHS
+1445 VVYHGTNAEFTVFHS

-1505 FSDPNSEAQIIREAR
+1505 FSDPNSEAQIIREAK

-1571 LRDTE
+1571 LRDVE
-1576 IPTRSELESK
+1576 I
-1586 GKINVVDLSKPKTTG
+1586 
-1601 TFKERRKMILE
+1601 ERQYIDFNNKLARD
-1612 EAKEVI
+1612 AKEKETVASLIERGKVTVI
-1618 RQPYLNQDT
+1618 PEGSIAENLLAINWNDGKEARKAIRNILKPFLGVTVEFTYNGENATAYLTKSGSNHT
-1627 NTLIFITENSYRHI
+1627 LAGANTLKKGAALSAYYS
-1641 FNNLGQVQLNA
+1641 LVQNA
-1652 AEHLPELIENA
+1652 
-1663 VLTHAEQPTHGS
+1663 
-1675 EYATGVYTFF
+1675 
-1685 AAAQDGN
+1685 
-1692 VLPVKLKVKE
+1692 E
-1702 YSYTG
+1702 YSYS
-1707 QEIPRNIQEYFAG
+1707 G
-1720 HPEDYAAMYD
+1720 HPDHSTVSLNTDWDYFV
-1730 SVVLEVD
+1730 SVAEVD
-1737 GIEESPSGSAKDMS
+1737 GSTVPLVFAIRSVDFETRSQIYSIATKRNPGSTHDRVNQKTDGALPNYGELPDSKAMVSHAEES
-1751 HNGPFLNPDE
+1751 
-1761 LSTIKIADLLDLVN
+1761 VN
-1775 EKGEKYLPQYSDRD
+1775 
-1789 AGSAGPYAYD
+1789 
-1799 SLVSKPDMAVT
+1799 T
-1810 RLSGDV
+1810 
-1816 PGNRADVI
+1816 
-1824 YQAKQNAAKIGRFN
+1824 
-1838 PKDGSVSVYVK
+1838 
-1849 DMDSDVII
+1849 
-1857 GRDGLKHSIDRRLD
+1857 
-1871 VNAPVILK
+1871 
-1879 AGEILSNSIRINE
+1879 
-1892 MTPKLDNASNSYV
+1892 KL
-1905 LIGAAENGDGEI
+1905 
-1917 YVVRSVVNRFKNE
+1917 
-1930 LVSMDVLYAINA
+1930 
-1942 KKEPAALLPLSTEK
+1942 
-1956 SALGTGSTIS
+1956 
-1966 ISELLDYVNDYFPDI
+1966 
-1981 LPEEVLKHYGHES
+1981 
-1994 RPEGKLGES
+1994 
-2003 VLYSDRDPE
+2003 SDRDPE

-2074 LTEILEKTYR
+2074 LTGILEKTYR
-2084 AMGEGSEDMTR
+2084 AMGEGSEDMTQ

-2157 SVNLSDKANTSLDQF
+2157 RVNLSDKANTSLDQF

-2229 VWESFSTLK
+2229 VWESFSTLT

-2251 EAIKERYNAKLRD
+2251 ETIKERYNAKLRD

-2277 TQRQADLQAVRER
+2277 AQRQADLQAVRER
-2290 LQAKAENTQA
+2290 LQAKAESTQA
-2300 AARERYRQQR
+2300 AAREQYRQQR
-2310 EDLNAARQDIQTM
+2310 EDLKAARQDIQIM

-2332 EYDKAGRAGNAAQE
+2332 EYDKAGRTGNAAQE
-2346 AAEEFQNA
+2346 AAAEFQNA

-2361 HKQDNAVWQAEFKRL
+2361 HKQDNATWQAEFKRL

-2381 AMGRNAQRLQNQL
+2381 TMGRNAQRLQTQL

-2425 KMLLYP
+2425 KMLLHP

-2486 KYAQNGVEAANRQKE
+2486 KYAQSGVEAANRQKE

-2510 NALRETYARIQQD
+2510 NALRETYARIQED
-2523 SQLGIYYDAHT
+2523 SRLGIYYDAHT

-2569 HAIVNANKIQLGAR
+2569 HAIVNANKIQLGAQ

-2608 YLGRYFHYQMSPDTF
+2608 YLGRYFQYQMSPDTF

-2637 EVQKMFRRG
+2637 EVQKMFQRG

-2655 EYYNLFSDITENKQY
+2655 EYYNLFSEITENKQY

-2684 MVDVGLHN
+2684 MVDVGLRN

-3074 ARSKGGKALL
+3074 AKSKGGKALL

-3334 NAKRFVEAYRHWA
+3334 NAKRFLEAYRHWA

-3372 LEAYRTGDQE
+3372 LEAYRAGDQE
-3382 GSGNSLAA
+3382 ACGNSLAA

-3417 KFLKGEITVDEV
+3417 KFLQGEITADEV

-3485 QGKER
+3485 QGKAR

-3518 DGDITASQAERWMEE
+3518 DGDITASQAEQWMAE
-3533 YGQEGEAQKKRK
+3533 YGQEEEPQKKRK

-3582 GKRGYDADNYLR
+3582 GRRDYDADNYLR

-3699 NDGDGRRDS
+3699 NNGDGRRDS

>member
-6 ERASQWVKKNED
+6 ERASQWAKKNED

-25 DSTAGKKTGSGKSG
+25 DGTAGKKTGSGKSG

-127 ADLKKMTRGIQQS
+127 ADLKKMTRGIQQN

-219 QRDERMDAAAEDWTD
+219 QRDEKVDAATEDWTD
-234 AASREKARQTAKEEK
+234 AASREKARQAAKEEK
-249 QYNARIAQLETE
+249 RYNARIAQLETE

-288 FREGSQYRGDDIV
+288 FREGSQYRGNDIV

-306 ETEQERTWRKQQD
+306 ETEQERAWRKQQD
-319 DTWGA
+319 DTWGE

-456 EFLGQ
+456 EFFGQ

-476 FALNALLPGLGLV
+476 FALNTLLPGLGLV

-550 MTGIGTEAVTDALLK
+550 MTGIGTEAMTDALLK

-658 QKVTGSF
+658 QKMTGSF

-766 QRIQGARNL
+766 QRIQGTRNL

-791 NAQTRA
+791 NAQTGA
-797 SQKGDSVLTDPNR
+797 SHKGDSVLTDPNR

-936 MEARQPN
+936 METRQPN

-977 DFWVFESYE
+977 DFWIFESYE

-1077 RNGRNIGYETA
+1077 RNGRNISYETA

-1166 ELYAEGLADASGT
+1166 ALYAEGLADASGT
-1179 GRAETREGAKK
+1179 GRAETRESAKK
-1190 AALEGGVKYQARS
+1190 AAPEGGVKYQARS

-1300 RSHNALNN
+1300 KNHTASYN
-1308 VAARQYLPYIND
+1308 VAAQQYLPYIND

-1379 RAYQLQNIEKASAAS
+1379 RAYQLQNIEKYRATEKSSQKTASSISSAAGT
-1394 VRVQGKAPSS
+1394 VH
-1404 VTNTADTIRTVADLF
+1404 TVADLF
-1419 AYVKRKDSNFSPNPS
+1419 AYVKSQDSHFAPNPP

-1445 AVYHGTNAEFTVFHS
+1445 VVYHGTGEEFTIFDRTKGKKRVHLNALGDGNYFTATKQGAARYGD
-1460 SNGTYWF
+1460 NVV
-1467 SESMDYAEA
+1467 EA
-1476 MAEERGGN
+1476 Y
-1484 EIMEAFLD
+1484 LD
-1492 IKEPYY
+1492 IKNPYIKQGGFNTV
-1498 AKLSPGK
+1498 ADQIA
-1505 FSDPNSEAQIIREAR
+1505 SDFGIDRDSFKGSDVSRILKER
-1520 AGGYD
+1520 GYD
-1525 GVVIEADTT
+1525 GVILYDADGNVVIA
-1534 NELLKDTF
+1534 NAF
-1542 YVVFSPNQIKSATQ
+1542 GSNQIKSAAQ

-1571 LRDTE
+1571 LRDVE
-1576 IPTRSELESK
+1576 I
-1586 GKINVVDLSKPKTTG
+1586 
-1601 TFKERRKMILE
+1601 ERQYIDFNNKLARD
-1612 EAKEVI
+1612 AKEKETVASLIERGKVTVI
-1618 RQPYLNQDT
+1618 PEGSIAENLLAINWNDGKEARKAIRNILKPFLGVTVEFTYNGENATAYLTKSGSNHT
-1627 NTLIFITENSYRHI
+1627 LAGANTLKKGAALSAYYS
-1641 FNNLGQVQLNA
+1641 LVQNA
-1652 AEHLPELIENA
+1652 
-1663 VLTHAEQPTHGS
+1663 
-1675 EYATGVYTFF
+1675 
-1685 AAAQDGN
+1685 
-1692 VLPVKLKVKE
+1692 E
-1702 YSYTG
+1702 YSYS
-1707 QEIPRNIQEYFAG
+1707 G
-1720 HPEDYAAMYD
+1720 HPDHSTVSLNTDWDYFV
-1730 SVVLEVD
+1730 SVAEVD
-1737 GIEESPSGSAKDMS
+1737 GSTVPLVFAIRSVDFETRSQIYSIATKRNPGSTHDRVNQKTDGALPNYGELPDSKAMVSHAEES
-1751 HNGPFLNPDE
+1751 
-1761 LSTIKIADLLDLVN
+1761 VN
-1775 EKGEKYLPQYSDRD
+1775 
-1789 AGSAGPYAYD
+1789 
-1799 SLVSKPDMAVT
+1799 T
-1810 RLSGDV
+1810 
-1816 PGNRADVI
+1816 
-1824 YQAKQNAAKIGRFN
+1824 
-1838 PKDGSVSVYVK
+1838 
-1849 DMDSDVII
+1849 
-1857 GRDGLKHSIDRRLD
+1857 
-1871 VNAPVILK
+1871 
-1879 AGEILSNSIRINE
+1879 
-1892 MTPKLDNASNSYV
+1892 KL
-1905 LIGAAENGDGEI
+1905 
-1917 YVVRSVVNRFKNE
+1917 
-1930 LVSMDVLYAINA
+1930 
-1942 KKEPAALLPLSTEK
+1942 
-1956 SALGTGSTIS
+1956 
-1966 ISELLDYVNDYFPDI
+1966 
-1981 LPEEVLKHYGHES
+1981 
-1994 RPEGKLGES
+1994 
-2003 VLYSDRDPE
+2003 SDRDPE

-2104 ADHRKTEKPRLD
+2104 ADHRKAETPKLD

-2229 VWESFSTLK
+2229 VWESFSTLT

-2251 EAIKERYNAKLRD
+2251 EAIKERYNAKLRN

-2277 TQRQADLQAVRER
+2277 AQRQADLQAVRER
-2290 LQAKAENTQA
+2290 LQAKAESTQA

-2425 KMLLYP
+2425 KMLLHP

-2523 SQLGIYYDAHT
+2523 SRLDIYYDAHT

-2637 EVQKMFRRG
+2637 EVQKMFQRG

-2655 EYYNLFSDITENKQY
+2655 EYYNLFSEITENKQY

-2684 MVDVGLHN
+2684 MVDVGLRN

-2799 LVMGEEARLSQ
+2799 LVMSEEARLSQ

-2966 NYIKDIGAGRDKSG
+2966 NYIKDIGGGRDKSG

-3074 ARSKGGKALL
+3074 AKSKGGKALL

-3292 TVGDLTE
+3292 TVGDLAE

-3308 KEGGAEFGDYEKTA
+3308 KEGCAEFGDYEKTA

-3334 NAKRFVEAYRHWA
+3334 NAKRFAEAYRHWA

-3372 LEAYRTGDQE
+3372 LEAYRAGDQE
-3382 GSGNSLAA
+3382 ACGNSLAA

-3417 KFLKGEITVDEV
+3417 KFLQGEITADEV
-3429 KDIFANY
+3429 KDIFTNY

-3442 DTEQMIAGWKGQL
+3442 DTERMIAGWNGQL

-3485 QGKER
+3485 QGKAR

-3518 DGDITASQAERWMEE
+3518 DGDITASQAERWMAE
-3533 YGQEGEAQKKRK
+3533 YGQEEEPQKKRK

-3582 GKRGYDADNYLR
+3582 GRRDYDADNYLR

>member
-6 ERASQWVKKNED
+6 ERASQWAKKNED

-25 DSTAGKKTGSGKSG
+25 EVAAGKKAGSGKSG

-66 NWLSRVNSAYSGMQQ
+66 DWLSRVNSAYSGMQQ
-81 YEKDNGNRWDKNYGG
+81 YEKDNGSRWDKNYGG

-114 KAKTLGLDYSDVY
+114 KAKTLGLDYSEVY

-219 QRDERMDAAAEDWTD
+219 QRDERMDAASEDWTD
-234 AASREKARQTAKEEK
+234 AASREKARQAAKEEK

-288 FREGSQYRGDDIV
+288 FREASQYRGDDIV

-306 ETEQERTWRKQQD
+306 ETEQERAWRKQQD
-319 DTWGA
+319 DTWGE

-335 SQQEKDTYNYWAGY
+335 SQQEKDTYNYWTGY

-456 EFLGQ
+456 EFFGQ

-476 FALNALLPGLGLV
+476 FALNTLLPGLGLV

-519 QGYSPKNA
+519 QGYSPENA

-550 MTGIGTEAVTDALLK
+550 MTGIGTEAMTDALLK
-565 KTDNAILRYL
+565 KTDNAVLRYL

-583 GEAMEEGVQAII
+583 GEAVEEGVQAII

-766 QRIQGARNL
+766 QRIQETRNL
-775 FGKAENTSAQS
+775 FGKAENTSAQN
-786 RAKAG
+786 RVKAG
-791 NAQTRA
+791 NAQTGA
-797 SQKGDSVLTDPNR
+797 SHKGDSVLTDPNR

-928 YAKAQKAA
+928 YAQAQKAA

-1077 RNGRNIGYETA
+1077 RNGRNISYETA

-1179 GRAETREGAKK
+1179 GTAQSVESAKK
-1190 AALEGGVKYQARS
+1190 ATPEGGKKYQARS
-1203 NGSLDEAEIEAIQK
+1203 NGSLDDAEIEAIQN

-1225 FTSADIR
+1225 FTSADIQ

-1445 AVYHGTNAEFTVFHS
+1445 VVYHGTNAEFTVFHS

-1505 FSDPNSEAQIIREAR
+1505 FSDPNSEAQIIRKAK

-1571 LRDTE
+1571 LRDENKAIKASPAKEGQNASLNGPDDTL
-1576 IPTRSELESK
+1576 IAKANVAQRTQNVNRNLSRELE
-1586 GKINVVDLSKPKTTG
+1586 
-1601 TFKERRKMILE
+1601 
-1612 EAKEVI
+1612 
-1618 RQPYLNQDT
+1618 
-1627 NTLIFITENSYRHI
+1627 
-1641 FNNLGQVQLNA
+1641 
-1652 AEHLPELIENA
+1652 
-1663 VLTHAEQPTHGS
+1663 GS
-1675 EYATGVYTFF
+1675 
-1685 AAAQDGN
+1685 
-1692 VLPVKLKVKE
+1692 L
-1702 YSYTG
+1702 
-1707 QEIPRNIQEYFAG
+1707 
-1720 HPEDYAAMYD
+1720 H
-1730 SVVLEVD
+1730 
-1737 GIEESPSGSAKDMS
+1737 
-1751 HNGPFLNPDE
+1751 
-1761 LSTIKIADLLDLVN
+1761 
-1775 EKGEKYLPQYSDRD
+1775 SDRD

-1838 PKDGSVSVYVK
+1838 PKDGSVSVHVK
-1849 DMDSDVII
+1849 DIDTDVII

-1879 AGEILSNSIRINE
+1879 AGEILRNSIRINE

-2074 LTEILEKTYR
+2074 LTGILEKTYR

-2208 EENGGNPE
+2208 EENGENPE

-2229 VWESFSTLK
+2229 VWESFSTLE

-2277 TQRQADLQAVRER
+2277 AQRQADLQAVRER
-2290 LQAKAENTQA
+2290 LQAKAESTQA

-2310 EDLNAARQDIQTM
+2310 EDLKAARQDIQTM

-2332 EYDKAGRAGNAAQE
+2332 EYDKADRTGNAAQE
-2346 AAEEFQNA
+2346 AAAEFRNA

-2361 HKQDNAVWQAEFKRL
+2361 HKQDNATWQAEFKRL

-2425 KMLLYP
+2425 KMLLHP

-2510 NALRETYARIQQD
+2510 NALRETYARIQED
-2523 SQLGIYYDAHT
+2523 SRLGIYYDAHT

-2637 EVQKMFRRG
+2637 EVQKMFQRG

-2655 EYYNLFSDITENKQY
+2655 EYYNLFSEITENKQY

-2684 MVDVGLHN
+2684 MVDVGLRN

-2799 LVMGEEARLSQ
+2799 LVMGEQARLSQ

-2865 GTTVWTDIRES
+2865 GTTVWSDIRES

-2966 NYIKDIGAGRDKSG
+2966 NYIKDIGGGRDKSG

-3074 ARSKGGKALL
+3074 AKSKGGKALL

-3372 LEAYRTGDQE
+3372 LEAYRAGDQE
-3382 GSGNSLAA
+3382 GCGNSLAA

-3417 KFLKGEITVDEV
+3417 KFLQGEITADEV

-3442 DTEQMIAGWKGQL
+3442 DTERMIAGWKGQL

-3465 NRYLKGEIGT
+3465 DRYLKGEIGT

-3485 QGKER
+3485 QGKAR

-3518 DGDITASQAERWMEE
+3518 DGDITASQAERWMAE
-3533 YGQEGEAQKKRK
+3533 YGQEEEPQKKRK

-3582 GKRGYDADNYLR
+3582 GRRDYDADNYLR

>member
-25 DSTAGKKTGSGKSG
+25 EAAAGKKTGSGKSG

-234 AASREKARQTAKEEK
+234 AASREKARQAAKEEK

-270 AQALGGV
+270 AQALGGA

-306 ETEQERTWRKQQD
+306 ETEQERAWRKQQD
-319 DTWGA
+319 DTWGE

-519 QGYSPKNA
+519 QGYSPENA

-542 LLFGGIEG
+542 LIFGGIEG
-550 MTGIGTEAVTDALLK
+550 MTGIGTEAMTDALLK

-616 YNMLAGFSTGAIMSA
+616 YNMLAGFSTDAIMSA

-766 QRIQGARNL
+766 QRIQGTRNL
-775 FGKAENTSAQS
+775 FGKAENISAQS
-786 RAKAG
+786 RAMAG
-791 NAQTRA
+791 SAQTGA
-797 SQKGDSVLTDPNR
+797 SQKSDSVLTDPNR

-936 MEARQPN
+936 METRQPN

-1072 IAKAA
+1072 IAKAT

-1190 AALEGGVKYQARS
+1190 AAPEGGEKYSIRQTEDGRAVAVVDDDILSHMDTTNWDKDKVK
-1203 NGSLDEAEIEAIQK
+1203 EAK
-1217 IGRRSLNS
+1217 
-1225 FTSADIR
+1225 SA
-1232 ATEALARRYYQEMGE
+1232 A
-1247 KSPFFRAWF
+1247 
-1256 GDWRANDNDTAVQI
+1256 
-1270 ATQQADARGS
+1270 
-1280 VLNADTGWNV
+1280 
-1290 QISGKVFNET
+1290 
-1300 RSHNALNN
+1300 
-1308 VAARQYLPYIND
+1308 
-1320 IVSKAVLLDSFG
+1320 
-1332 VDSKKAKSSNSLLMH
+1332 KKAL
-1347 SLYAVADIG
+1347 
-1356 NGPEVLKLFVEEMN
+1356 E
-1370 NPNSSDTNK
+1370 
-1379 RAYQLQNIEKASAAS
+1379 
-1394 VRVQGKAPSS
+1394 
-1404 VTNTADTIRTVADLF
+1404 
-1419 AYVKRKDSNFSPNPS
+1419 
-1434 SKVVNADGTPK
+1434 
-1445 AVYHGTNAEFTVFHS
+1445 
-1460 SNGTYWF
+1460 
-1467 SESMDYAEA
+1467 
-1476 MAEERGGN
+1476 
-1484 EIMEAFLD
+1484 
-1492 IKEPYY
+1492 
-1498 AKLSPGK
+1498 K
-1505 FSDPNSEAQIIREAR
+1505 FSDGIVVNGITRTVNRVSKREFTRSEYSEKLANKAQDVFADKMRMADVVGDIVTVATGWAKDGGLKHERNDNFVDFDHGHALIV
-1520 AGGYD
+1520 AGENRYNAEVVVGITGKGEYVFYD
-1525 GVVIEADTT
+1525 VVDITPEDFQLEKEPLTT
-1534 NELLKDTF
+1534 ATTDKPIGDIQRGSSDGN
-1542 YVVFSPNQIKSATQ
+1542 VAQRTQ
-1556 NIGTFDKGNPDIRFS
+1556 NVNRNLSRELEESLHSDRDAGKATSGEGGKRFS

-1641 FNNLGQVQLNA
+1641 FNNLGEVQLNA

-1789 AGSAGPYAYD
+1789 AGSVGPYAYD

-1838 PKDGSVSVYVK
+1838 PKDGSVSVHVK
-1849 DMDSDVII
+1849 DIDTDVIL
-1857 GRDGLKHSIDRRLD
+1857 GTAGLKHSLDRRFD
-1871 VNAPVILK
+1871 VNAPVTVMAGSIL
-1879 AGEILSNSIRINE
+1879 ENSVRVNE
-1892 MTPKLDNASNSYV
+1892 MTAQHPNANQSYV
-1905 LIGAAENGDGEI
+1905 LIGAAQGSNGQL
-1917 YVVRSVVNRFKNE
+1917 YVVRSVVNQFSNE
-1930 LVSMDVLYAINA
+1930 VTSMDVLYAYNA
-1942 KKEPAALLPLSTEK
+1942 KTEPTLGIKEGTGRETIPNGPQRNAATI
-1956 SALGTGSTIS
+1956 TGSTIS

-2074 LTEILEKTYR
+2074 LTGILEKTYR

-2290 LQAKAENTQA
+2290 LQAKAESTQA

-2425 KMLLYP
+2425 KMLLHP

-2452 LFTANLEQAGLRRM
+2452 LFTANLKQAGLRRM

-2637 EVQKMFRRG
+2637 EVQKMFQRG

-2655 EYYNLFSDITENKQY
+2655 EYYNLFSEITENKQY

-2684 MVDVGLHN
+2684 MVDVGLRN

-2937 VGRSIN
+2937 VGRSVN

-2966 NYIKDIGAGRDKSG
+2966 NYIKDIGGGRDKSG

-3026 KGLGTALSTEKMN
+3026 KGLGTALSMEKMN

-3074 ARSKGGKALL
+3074 AKSKGGKALL

-3372 LEAYRTGDQE
+3372 LEAYRAGDQE
-3382 GSGNSLAA
+3382 GCGNSLAA

-3417 KFLKGEITVDEV
+3417 KFLQGEITADEV

-3442 DTEQMIAGWKGQL
+3442 DTERMIAGWKGQL

-3465 NRYLKGEIGT
+3465 DRYLKGEIGT

-3485 QGKER
+3485 QGKAR

-3518 DGDITASQAERWMEE
+3518 DGDITASQAERWMAG
-3533 YGQEGEAQKKRK
+3533 YGQEEEPQKKRK

-3582 GKRGYDADNYLR
+3582 GRRDYDADNYLR

>member
-6 ERASQWVKKNED
+6 ERASQWAKKNED

-25 DSTAGKKTGSGKSG
+25 EAAAGKKTGSGKSG

-234 AASREKARQTAKEEK
+234 AASREKARQAAKEEK

-306 ETEQERTWRKQQD
+306 ETEQERAWRKQQD
-319 DTWGA
+319 DTWGE

-445 LQDEEGGRTWE
+445 LQDEEGERTWE

-519 QGYSPKNA
+519 QGYSPENA

-550 MTGIGTEAVTDALLK
+550 MTGIGTEAMTDALLK

-791 NAQTRA
+791 SAQTGA

-936 MEARQPN
+936 METRQPN

-1077 RNGRNIGYETA
+1077 RNGRNISYETA

-1179 GRAETREGAKK
+1179 GRAEIREGAKK
-1190 AALEGGVKYQARS
+1190 AAPEGGVKYSIRQTEDGRAVAVVDDDILS
-1203 NGSLDEAEIEAIQK
+1203 HMDTTNWDKDKVKEAK
-1217 IGRRSLNS
+1217 
-1225 FTSADIR
+1225 SA
-1232 ATEALARRYYQEMGE
+1232 A
-1247 KSPFFRAWF
+1247 
-1256 GDWRANDNDTAVQI
+1256 
-1270 ATQQADARGS
+1270 
-1280 VLNADTGWNV
+1280 
-1290 QISGKVFNET
+1290 
-1300 RSHNALNN
+1300 
-1308 VAARQYLPYIND
+1308 
-1320 IVSKAVLLDSFG
+1320 
-1332 VDSKKAKSSNSLLMH
+1332 KKAL
-1347 SLYAVADIG
+1347 
-1356 NGPEVLKLFVEEMN
+1356 E
-1370 NPNSSDTNK
+1370 
-1379 RAYQLQNIEKASAAS
+1379 
-1394 VRVQGKAPSS
+1394 
-1404 VTNTADTIRTVADLF
+1404 
-1419 AYVKRKDSNFSPNPS
+1419 
-1434 SKVVNADGTPK
+1434 
-1445 AVYHGTNAEFTVFHS
+1445 
-1460 SNGTYWF
+1460 
-1467 SESMDYAEA
+1467 
-1476 MAEERGGN
+1476 
-1484 EIMEAFLD
+1484 
-1492 IKEPYY
+1492 
-1498 AKLSPGK
+1498 K
-1505 FSDPNSEAQIIREAR
+1505 FSDGIVVNGITRTVNRVSKREFTRSEYSEKLANKAQDVFADKMRMADVVGDIVTVATGWAKDGGLKHERNDNFVDFDHGHALIV
-1520 AGGYD
+1520 AGENRYNAEVVVGITGKGEYVFYD
-1525 GVVIEADTT
+1525 VVDITPEDFQLEKEPLTT
-1534 NELLKDTF
+1534 ATTDKPIGDIQRGSSDGN
-1542 YVVFSPNQIKSATQ
+1542 VAQRTQ
-1556 NIGTFDKGNPDIRFS
+1556 NVNRNLSRELEGSLHSDRDAGKATSGEGGKRFS

-1641 FNNLGQVQLNA
+1641 FNNLGEVQLNA

-1789 AGSAGPYAYD
+1789 AGSAEPYAYD

-1838 PKDGSVSVYVK
+1838 SKDGSVSVYVK

-1905 LIGAAENGDGEI
+1905 LIGAAENGDGEL

-2104 ADHRKTEKPRLD
+2104 ADHRKAETPKLD

-2354 LKAEIKK
+2354 LKAEIRK

-2425 KMLLYP
+2425 KMLLHP

-2510 NALRETYARIQQD
+2510 NALRETYAKIQQD
-2523 SQLGIYYDAHT
+2523 SRLGIYYDAHT

-2551 EMDSRELTQV
+2551 EMDSWELTQV

-2637 EVQKMFRRG
+2637 EVQKMFQRG

-2655 EYYNLFSDITENKQY
+2655 EYYNLFSEITENKQY

-2684 MVDVGLHN
+2684 MVDVGLRN

-2845 EQTHGYRPGLVEDY
+2845 EQAHGYRPGLVEDY

-2966 NYIKDIGAGRDKSG
+2966 NYIKDIGGGRDKSG

-3074 ARSKGGKALL
+3074 AKSKGGKALL

-3334 NAKRFVEAYRHWA
+3334 NAKRFVEAFRHWA

-3372 LEAYRTGDQE
+3372 LEAYRAGDQE
-3382 GSGNSLAA
+3382 ACGNSLAA

-3417 KFLKGEITVDEV
+3417 KFLQGEITADEV

-3442 DTEQMIAGWKGQL
+3442 DTERMIAGWKGQL

-3465 NRYLKGEIGT
+3465 DRYLKGEIGT

-3518 DGDITASQAERWMEE
+3518 DGDITASQAERWMAG
-3533 YGQEGEAQKKRK
+3533 YGQEEEPQKKRK

-3582 GKRGYDADNYLR
+3582 GRRDYDADNYLR

>member
-25 DSTAGKKTGSGKSG
+25 EAAAGKKTGSGKSG

-168 MDEKGLETAASQT
+168 MDEKGLETVASQT

-219 QRDERMDAAAEDWTD
+219 QRDERMDAASEDWTD
-234 AASREKARQTAKEEK
+234 AASREKARQAAKEEK

-282 EHYDPA
+282 EHYDPT
-288 FREGSQYRGDDIV
+288 FREGSQYRGDDMV

-306 ETEQERTWRKQQD
+306 ETEQERAWRKQQD
-319 DTWGA
+319 DTWGE

-396 GLEGAMQGIGKSLD
+396 GLEGAMEGIGKSLD

-476 FALNALLPGLGLV
+476 FALNTLLPGLGLA

-519 QGYSPKNA
+519 QGYSPENA

-550 MTGIGTEAVTDALLK
+550 MTGIGTEAMTDALLK

-920 GMRWAATQ
+920 GMRWAASQ

-936 MEARQPN
+936 METRQPN

-977 DFWVFESYE
+977 NFWVFESYE

-1072 IAKAA
+1072 IAKAV
-1077 RNGRNIGYETA
+1077 RNGRNISYETA

-1179 GRAETREGAKK
+1179 GKATNGESMKK
-1190 AALEGGVKYQARS
+1190 AIPE
-1203 NGSLDEAEIEAIQK
+1203 D
-1217 IGRRSLNS
+1217 
-1225 FTSADIR
+1225 
-1232 ATEALARRYYQEMGE
+1232 
-1247 KSPFFRAWF
+1247 
-1256 GDWRANDNDTAVQI
+1256 
-1270 ATQQADARGS
+1270 
-1280 VLNADTGWNV
+1280 
-1290 QISGKVFNET
+1290 GK
-1300 RSHNALNN
+1300 
-1308 VAARQYLPYIND
+1308 
-1320 IVSKAVLLDSFG
+1320 
-1332 VDSKKAKSSNSLLMH
+1332 
-1347 SLYAVADIG
+1347 
-1356 NGPEVLKLFVEEMN
+1356 
-1370 NPNSSDTNK
+1370 
-1379 RAYQLQNIEKASAAS
+1379 
-1394 VRVQGKAPSS
+1394 
-1404 VTNTADTIRTVADLF
+1404 
-1419 AYVKRKDSNFSPNPS
+1419 
-1434 SKVVNADGTPK
+1434 
-1445 AVYHGTNAEFTVFHS
+1445 
-1460 SNGTYWF
+1460 
-1467 SESMDYAEA
+1467 
-1476 MAEERGGN
+1476 
-1484 EIMEAFLD
+1484 
-1492 IKEPYY
+1492 
-1498 AKLSPGK
+1498 
-1505 FSDPNSEAQIIREAR
+1505 
-1520 AGGYD
+1520 
-1525 GVVIEADTT
+1525 
-1534 NELLKDTF
+1534 
-1542 YVVFSPNQIKSATQ
+1542 
-1556 NIGTFDKGNPDIRFS
+1556 RFS
-1571 LRDTE
+1571 LRDVE
-1576 IPTRSELESK
+1576 I
-1586 GKINVVDLSKPKTTG
+1586 
-1601 TFKERRKMILE
+1601 ERQYI
-1612 EAKEVI
+1612 
-1618 RQPYLNQDT
+1618 D
-1627 NTLIFITENSYRHI
+1627 
-1641 FNNLGQVQLNA
+1641 FNNKSKRDT
-1652 AEHLPELIENA
+1652 AEKETVASLIERGK
-1663 VLTHAEQPTHGS
+1663 VTVIPKGSIAENLLDINWD
-1675 EYATGVYTFF
+1675 
-1685 AAAQDGN
+1685 DGKEARKAIKN
-1692 VLPVKLKVKE
+1692 VLKPFLGVTVEFTYNGENATAYLTKAGSNHTLAGANTFEKGAALSAYYSLIQNAE
-1702 YSYTG
+1702 YSYS
-1707 QEIPRNIQEYFAG
+1707 G
-1720 HPEDYAAMYD
+1720 HPDHSTVSLNTDWDYFV
-1730 SVVLEVD
+1730 SVAEVD
-1737 GIEESPSGSAKDMS
+1737 GTTVPLVFAIRSVDFETRSQIYSIATKRNPGNTHDRVNQKTDGALPNYGELPDSKAMVSHAEES
-1751 HNGPFLNPDE
+1751 
-1761 LSTIKIADLLDLVN
+1761 VN
-1775 EKGEKYLPQYSDRD
+1775 
-1789 AGSAGPYAYD
+1789 
-1799 SLVSKPDMAVT
+1799 T
-1810 RLSGDV
+1810 
-1816 PGNRADVI
+1816 
-1824 YQAKQNAAKIGRFN
+1824 
-1838 PKDGSVSVYVK
+1838 
-1849 DMDSDVII
+1849 
-1857 GRDGLKHSIDRRLD
+1857 
-1871 VNAPVILK
+1871 
-1879 AGEILSNSIRINE
+1879 
-1892 MTPKLDNASNSYV
+1892 KL
-1905 LIGAAENGDGEI
+1905 
-1917 YVVRSVVNRFKNE
+1917 
-1930 LVSMDVLYAINA
+1930 
-1942 KKEPAALLPLSTEK
+1942 
-1956 SALGTGSTIS
+1956 
-1966 ISELLDYVNDYFPDI
+1966 
-1981 LPEEVLKHYGHES
+1981 
-1994 RPEGKLGES
+1994 
-2003 VLYSDRDPE
+2003 SDRDPE

-2019 LERQNEDL
+2019 LEKQNEDL
-2027 KDTVQYLKELVRLQG
+2027 KDTVQYLKELVKLQG

-2064 EANAKGDIRE
+2064 EAGAKGDIRE
-2074 LTEILEKTYR
+2074 LTGILEKTYR
-2084 AMGEGSEDMTR
+2084 AMGEGSEDMTQ
-2095 LIDQAAGWL
+2095 LIDEAAGWL
-2104 ADHRKTEKPRLD
+2104 AEHRRTEGPKLD
-2116 SYAEGILKEMKGRS
+2116 SYAEGILKDMKGRS
-2130 IALNASQKAEAE
+2130 IALNESQKAEAE
-2142 ALLGSYADYRKRFFG
+2142 ALLGSYGDYRRRFFG

-2290 LQAKAENTQA
+2290 LQAKAESTQA

-2354 LKAEIKK
+2354 LKAEIRK

-2381 AMGRNAQRLQNQL
+2381 AMGRNAQRLQIQL

-2425 KMLLYP
+2425 KMLLHP

-2510 NALRETYARIQQD
+2510 NALRETYAKIQQD
-2523 SQLGIYYDAHT
+2523 SRLGIYYDAHT

-2637 EVQKMFRRG
+2637 EVQKMFQRG

-2684 MVDVGLHN
+2684 MVDVGLRN

-2845 EQTHGYRPGLVEDY
+2845 EQTRGYRPGLVEDY
-2859 VPIHRD
+2859 VPVHRD

-2966 NYIKDIGAGRDKSG
+2966 NYIKDIGGGRDKSG

-3178 KVSRDFKAGVGGVTA
+3178 KVSRDFKAGVGSVTA

-3372 LEAYRTGDQE
+3372 LEAYRAGDQE
-3382 GSGNSLAA
+3382 GCGNSLAA

-3417 KFLKGEITVDEV
+3417 KFLQGEITADEV

-3442 DTEQMIAGWKGQL
+3442 DTERMIAGWKGQL

-3465 NRYLKGEIGT
+3465 DRYLKGEIGT

-3490 QEAEKAELRLRCERD
+3490 QEAEKAELWLRCERD

-3518 DGDITASQAERWMEE
+3518 DGDITASQAERWMAG
-3533 YGQEGEAQKKRK
+3533 YGQEEEPQKKRK

-3582 GKRGYDADNYLR
+3582 GRRDYDADNYLR

-3708 GSVQAQILPIIDAMP
+3708 GSVQAQILPIINAMP

>member
-25 DSTAGKKTGSGKSG
+25 DGTAGKKTGSGKSG

-51 GSDVS
+51 GPDVS

-306 ETEQERTWRKQQD
+306 ETEQERAWRKQQD
-319 DTWGA
+319 DTWGE

-936 MEARQPN
+936 METRQPN

-1077 RNGRNIGYETA
+1077 RNGRNISYETA

-1115 KEPSLGQTI
+1115 KEPSLGQAI

-1179 GRAETREGAKK
+1179 GRAEIREGAKK
-1190 AALEGGVKYQARS
+1190 AAPEGGVKYQARS
-1203 NGSLDEAEIEAIQK
+1203 NGLLDEAEIEAIQK

-1300 RSHNALNN
+1300 RNHTASYN
-1308 VAARQYLPYIND
+1308 VAAQQYLPYIND

-1379 RAYQLQNIEKASAAS
+1379 RAYQLQNIEKYRATEKSSQKTASS
-1394 VRVQGKAPSS
+1394 ISS
-1404 VTNTADTIRTVADLF
+1404 VAGTVHTVADLF
-1419 AYVKRKDSNFSPNPS
+1419 AYVKSQDSRFAPNPP

-1445 AVYHGTNAEFTVFHS
+1445 VVYHGTNAEFTVFHS

-1484 EIMEAFLD
+1484 EMMEAFLD

-1571 LRDTE
+1571 LR
-1576 IPTRSELESK
+1576 
-1586 GKINVVDLSKPKTTG
+1586 GV
-1601 TFKERRKMILE
+1601 
-1612 EAKEVI
+1612 
-1618 RQPYLNQDT
+1618 NQ
-1627 NTLIFITENSYRHI
+1627 E
-1641 FNNLGQVQLNA
+1641 
-1652 AEHLPELIENA
+1652 
-1663 VLTHAEQPTHGS
+1663 
-1675 EYATGVYTFF
+1675 
-1685 AAAQDGN
+1685 
-1692 VLPVKLKVKE
+1692 
-1702 YSYTG
+1702 
-1707 QEIPRNIQEYFAG
+1707 
-1720 HPEDYAAMYD
+1720 
-1730 SVVLEVD
+1730 
-1737 GIEESPSGSAKDMS
+1737 GIEVYETSA
-1751 HNGPFLNPDE
+1751 E
-1761 LSTIKIADLLDLVN
+1761 
-1775 EKGEKYLPQYSDRD
+1775 
-1789 AGSAGPYAYD
+1789 PYAYD

-1838 PKDGSVSVYVK
+1838 PKDGSVSVHVK
-1849 DMDSDVII
+1849 DIDTDVIL
-1857 GRDGLKHSIDRRLD
+1857 GTAGLKHSLDRRFD
-1871 VNAPVILK
+1871 VNAPVTVMAGSIL
-1879 AGEILSNSIRINE
+1879 ENSVRVNE
-1892 MTPKLDNASNSYV
+1892 MTAQHPNANQSYV
-1905 LIGAAENGDGEI
+1905 LIGAAQGSNGQL
-1917 YVVRSVVNRFKNE
+1917 YVVRSVVNQFSNE
-1930 LVSMDVLYAINA
+1930 VTSMDVLYAYNA
-1942 KKEPAALLPLSTEK
+1942 KTEPTLGIKEGTGRETIPNGPRRNAATI
-1956 SALGTGSTIS
+1956 TGSTIS

-2064 EANAKGDIRE
+2064 EAKAKGDIRE

-2208 EENGGNPE
+2208 EENGENPE

-2229 VWESFSTLK
+2229 VWESFSTLE

-2277 TQRQADLQAVRER
+2277 AQRQADLQAVRER
-2290 LQAKAENTQA
+2290 LQAKAESTQA

-2310 EDLNAARQDIQTM
+2310 EDLKAARQDIQTM

-2332 EYDKAGRAGNAAQE
+2332 EYDKADRTGNAAQE
-2346 AAEEFQNA
+2346 AAAEFQNA
-2354 LKAEIKK
+2354 LKAEIRK
-2361 HKQDNAVWQAEFKRL
+2361 HKQDNATWQAEFKRL

-2381 AMGRNAQRLQNQL
+2381 AMGRNAQRLQTQL

-2425 KMLLYP
+2425 KMLLHP

-2474 ALDGKLREKPEL
+2474 ALDGKLTEKPEL

-2510 NALRETYARIQQD
+2510 NALRETYARIQED
-2523 SQLGIYYDAHT
+2523 SRLGIYYDAHT

-3442 DTEQMIAGWKGQL
+3442 DTERMIAGWKGQL

-3465 NRYLKGEIGT
+3465 DRYLKGDIGT

-3582 GKRGYDADNYLR
+3582 GRRDYDADNYLR

>member
-25 DSTAGKKTGSGKSG
+25 EAAAGKKTGSGKSG

-234 AASREKARQTAKEEK
+234 AASREKARQAAKEEK

-270 AQALGGV
+270 AQALGGA

-306 ETEQERTWRKQQD
+306 ETEQERAWRKQQD
-319 DTWGA
+319 DTWGE

-542 LLFGGIEG
+542 LIFGGIEG
-550 MTGIGTEAVTDALLK
+550 MTGIGTEAMTDALLK

-766 QRIQGARNL
+766 QRIQGTRNL
-775 FGKAENTSAQS
+775 FGKAENISAQS
-786 RAKAG
+786 RAMAG
-791 NAQTRA
+791 SAQTGA
-797 SQKGDSVLTDPNR
+797 SQKSDSVLTDPNR

-936 MEARQPN
+936 METRQPN

-1072 IAKAA
+1072 IAKAT

-1190 AALEGGVKYQARS
+1190 AAPEGGEKYSIRQTEDGRAVAVVDDDILSHMDTTNWDKDKVK
-1203 NGSLDEAEIEAIQK
+1203 EAK
-1217 IGRRSLNS
+1217 
-1225 FTSADIR
+1225 SA
-1232 ATEALARRYYQEMGE
+1232 A
-1247 KSPFFRAWF
+1247 
-1256 GDWRANDNDTAVQI
+1256 
-1270 ATQQADARGS
+1270 
-1280 VLNADTGWNV
+1280 
-1290 QISGKVFNET
+1290 
-1300 RSHNALNN
+1300 
-1308 VAARQYLPYIND
+1308 
-1320 IVSKAVLLDSFG
+1320 
-1332 VDSKKAKSSNSLLMH
+1332 KKAL
-1347 SLYAVADIG
+1347 
-1356 NGPEVLKLFVEEMN
+1356 E
-1370 NPNSSDTNK
+1370 
-1379 RAYQLQNIEKASAAS
+1379 
-1394 VRVQGKAPSS
+1394 
-1404 VTNTADTIRTVADLF
+1404 
-1419 AYVKRKDSNFSPNPS
+1419 
-1434 SKVVNADGTPK
+1434 
-1445 AVYHGTNAEFTVFHS
+1445 
-1460 SNGTYWF
+1460 
-1467 SESMDYAEA
+1467 
-1476 MAEERGGN
+1476 
-1484 EIMEAFLD
+1484 
-1492 IKEPYY
+1492 
-1498 AKLSPGK
+1498 K
-1505 FSDPNSEAQIIREAR
+1505 FSDGIVVNGITRTVNRVSKREFTRSEYSEKLANKAQDVFADKMRMADVVGDIVTVATGWAKDGGLKHERNDNFVDFDHGHALIV
-1520 AGGYD
+1520 AGENRYNAEVVVGITGKGEYVFYD
-1525 GVVIEADTT
+1525 VVDITPEDFQLEKEPLTT
-1534 NELLKDTF
+1534 ATTDKPIGDIQRGSSDGN
-1542 YVVFSPNQIKSATQ
+1542 VAQRTQ
-1556 NIGTFDKGNPDIRFS
+1556 NVNRNLSRELEESLHSDRDAGKATSGEGGKRFS

-1641 FNNLGQVQLNA
+1641 FNNLGEVQLNA

-1789 AGSAGPYAYD
+1789 AGSVGPYAYD

-1838 PKDGSVSVYVK
+1838 PKDGSVSVHVK
-1849 DMDSDVII
+1849 DIDTDVIL
-1857 GRDGLKHSIDRRLD
+1857 GTAGLKHSLDRRFD
-1871 VNAPVILK
+1871 VNAPVTVMAGSIL
-1879 AGEILSNSIRINE
+1879 ENSVRVNE
-1892 MTPKLDNASNSYV
+1892 MTAQHPNANQSYV
-1905 LIGAAENGDGEI
+1905 LIGAAQGSNGQL
-1917 YVVRSVVNRFKNE
+1917 YVVRSVVNQFSNE
-1930 LVSMDVLYAINA
+1930 VTSMDVLYAYNA
-1942 KKEPAALLPLSTEK
+1942 KTEPTLGIKEGTGRETIPNGPQRNAATI
-1956 SALGTGSTIS
+1956 TGSTIS

-2074 LTEILEKTYR
+2074 LTGILEKTYR

-2277 TQRQADLQAVRER
+2277 AQRQADLQAVRER
-2290 LQAKAENTQA
+2290 LQAKAESTQA

-2425 KMLLYP
+2425 KMLLHP

-2637 EVQKMFRRG
+2637 EVQKMFQRG

-2655 EYYNLFSDITENKQY
+2655 EYYNLFSEITENKQY

-2684 MVDVGLHN
+2684 MVDVGLRN

-2966 NYIKDIGAGRDKSG
+2966 NYIKDIGGGRDKSG

-3074 ARSKGGKALL
+3074 AKSKGGKALL

-3372 LEAYRTGDQE
+3372 LEAYRAGDQE
-3382 GSGNSLAA
+3382 GCGNSLAA

-3417 KFLKGEITVDEV
+3417 KFLQGEITADEV

-3442 DTEQMIAGWKGQL
+3442 DTERMIAGWKGQL

-3465 NRYLKGEIGT
+3465 DRYLKGEIGT

-3485 QGKER
+3485 QGKAR

-3518 DGDITASQAERWMEE
+3518 DGDITASQAERWMAG
-3533 YGQEGEAQKKRK
+3533 YGQEEEPQKKRK

-3582 GKRGYDADNYLR
+3582 GRRDYDADNYLR

>member
-456 EFLGQ
+456 EFFGQ

-519 QGYSPKNA
+519 QGYSPENA

-542 LLFGGIEG
+542 LIFGGIEG
-550 MTGIGTEAVTDALLK
+550 MTGIGTEAMTDALLK

-791 NAQTRA
+791 SAQTGA

-936 MEARQPN
+936 METRQPN

-1190 AALEGGVKYQARS
+1190 AAPEGGVKYSIRQTEDGRAVAVVDDDILS
-1203 NGSLDEAEIEAIQK
+1203 HMDTTNWDKDKVKEAK
-1217 IGRRSLNS
+1217 
-1225 FTSADIR
+1225 SA
-1232 ATEALARRYYQEMGE
+1232 A
-1247 KSPFFRAWF
+1247 
-1256 GDWRANDNDTAVQI
+1256 
-1270 ATQQADARGS
+1270 
-1280 VLNADTGWNV
+1280 
-1290 QISGKVFNET
+1290 
-1300 RSHNALNN
+1300 
-1308 VAARQYLPYIND
+1308 
-1320 IVSKAVLLDSFG
+1320 
-1332 VDSKKAKSSNSLLMH
+1332 KKAL
-1347 SLYAVADIG
+1347 
-1356 NGPEVLKLFVEEMN
+1356 E
-1370 NPNSSDTNK
+1370 
-1379 RAYQLQNIEKASAAS
+1379 
-1394 VRVQGKAPSS
+1394 
-1404 VTNTADTIRTVADLF
+1404 
-1419 AYVKRKDSNFSPNPS
+1419 
-1434 SKVVNADGTPK
+1434 
-1445 AVYHGTNAEFTVFHS
+1445 
-1460 SNGTYWF
+1460 
-1467 SESMDYAEA
+1467 
-1476 MAEERGGN
+1476 
-1484 EIMEAFLD
+1484 
-1492 IKEPYY
+1492 
-1498 AKLSPGK
+1498 K
-1505 FSDPNSEAQIIREAR
+1505 FSDGIVVNGITRTVNRVSKREFTRSEYSEKLANKAQDVFADKMRMADVVGDIVTVATGWAKDGGLKHERNDNFVDFDHGHALVV
-1520 AGGYD
+1520 AGENRYNAEVVVGITGRGEYVFYD
-1525 GVVIEADTT
+1525 VVDITPEDFQLEKEPLTT
-1534 NELLKDTF
+1534 ATTDKPIGDIQRGSSDGN
-1542 YVVFSPNQIKSATQ
+1542 VAQRTQ
-1556 NIGTFDKGNPDIRFS
+1556 NVNRNLSRELEGSLHSDRDAGKATSGEGGKRFS

-1641 FNNLGQVQLNA
+1641 FNNLGEVQLNA

-1838 PKDGSVSVYVK
+1838 PKDGSVSVHVK
-1849 DMDSDVII
+1849 DIDTDVIL
-1857 GRDGLKHSIDRRLD
+1857 GTAGLKHSLDRRFD
-1871 VNAPVILK
+1871 VNAPVTVMAGSIL
-1879 AGEILSNSIRINE
+1879 ENSVRVNE
-1892 MTPKLDNASNSYV
+1892 MTAQHPNANQSYV
-1905 LIGAAENGDGEI
+1905 LIGAAQGSNGQL
-1917 YVVRSVVNRFKNE
+1917 YVVRSVVNQFSNE
-1930 LVSMDVLYAINA
+1930 VTSMDVLYAYNA
-1942 KKEPAALLPLSTEK
+1942 KTEPTLGIKEGTGRETIPNGPQRNAATI
-1956 SALGTGSTIS
+1956 TGSTIS

-2074 LTEILEKTYR
+2074 LTGILEKTYR

-2290 LQAKAENTQA
+2290 LQAKAESTQA

>member
-25 DSTAGKKTGSGKSG
+25 EAAAGKKTGSGKSG

-234 AASREKARQTAKEEK
+234 AASREKARQAAKEEK

-306 ETEQERTWRKQQD
+306 ETEQERAWRKQQD
-319 DTWGA
+319 DTWGE

-519 QGYSPKNA
+519 QGYSPENA

-550 MTGIGTEAVTDALLK
+550 MTGIGTEAMTDALLK

-702 IRDISGYLQSKN
+702 VRDISGYLQSKN

-775 FGKAENTSAQS
+775 FGKTENISAQS

-791 NAQTRA
+791 SAQTGA

-835 SEAGAYHDENEA
+835 TEAGAYHDENEA

-1077 RNGRNIGYETA
+1077 RNGRNISYETA

-1190 AALEGGVKYQARS
+1190 AAPEGGVKYQARS

-1300 RSHNALNN
+1300 KNHTASYN
-1308 VAARQYLPYIND
+1308 VAAQKYLPYIND

-1379 RAYQLQNIEKASAAS
+1379 RAYQLQNIEKYRAAEKSSQKTASSISSAA
-1394 VRVQGKAPSS
+1394 G
-1404 VTNTADTIRTVADLF
+1404 TIHTVADLF
-1419 AYVKRKDSNFSPNPS
+1419 AYVKSQDSHFAPNPP

-1445 AVYHGTNAEFTVFHS
+1445 VVYHGTNAEFTVFHS

-1484 EIMEAFLD
+1484 EMMEAFLD

-1505 FSDPNSEAQIIREAR
+1505 FSDPNSEAQIIREAK

-1571 LRDTE
+1571 LRDVE
-1576 IPTRSELESK
+1576 I
-1586 GKINVVDLSKPKTTG
+1586 
-1601 TFKERRKMILE
+1601 ERQYIDFNNKLARD
-1612 EAKEVI
+1612 AKEKETVASLIERGKVTVI
-1618 RQPYLNQDT
+1618 PEGSIAENLLAINWNDGKEARKAIRNILKPFLGVTVEFTYNGENATAYLTKSGSNHT
-1627 NTLIFITENSYRHI
+1627 LAGANTLKKGAALSAYYS
-1641 FNNLGQVQLNA
+1641 LVQNA
-1652 AEHLPELIENA
+1652 
-1663 VLTHAEQPTHGS
+1663 
-1675 EYATGVYTFF
+1675 
-1685 AAAQDGN
+1685 
-1692 VLPVKLKVKE
+1692 E
-1702 YSYTG
+1702 YSYSGYPDHSTVSL
-1707 QEIPRNIQEYFAG
+1707 NTDWDYFV
-1720 HPEDYAAMYD
+1720 
-1730 SVVLEVD
+1730 SVAEVD
-1737 GIEESPSGSAKDMS
+1737 GSTVPLVFAIRSVDFETRSQIYSIATKRNPGSTHDRVNQKTDGALPNYGELPDSKAMVSHAEES
-1751 HNGPFLNPDE
+1751 
-1761 LSTIKIADLLDLVN
+1761 VN
-1775 EKGEKYLPQYSDRD
+1775 
-1789 AGSAGPYAYD
+1789 
-1799 SLVSKPDMAVT
+1799 T
-1810 RLSGDV
+1810 
-1816 PGNRADVI
+1816 
-1824 YQAKQNAAKIGRFN
+1824 
-1838 PKDGSVSVYVK
+1838 
-1849 DMDSDVII
+1849 
-1857 GRDGLKHSIDRRLD
+1857 
-1871 VNAPVILK
+1871 
-1879 AGEILSNSIRINE
+1879 
-1892 MTPKLDNASNSYV
+1892 KL
-1905 LIGAAENGDGEI
+1905 
-1917 YVVRSVVNRFKNE
+1917 
-1930 LVSMDVLYAINA
+1930 
-1942 KKEPAALLPLSTEK
+1942 
-1956 SALGTGSTIS
+1956 
-1966 ISELLDYVNDYFPDI
+1966 
-1981 LPEEVLKHYGHES
+1981 
-1994 RPEGKLGES
+1994 
-2003 VLYSDRDPE
+2003 SDRDPE

-2074 LTEILEKTYR
+2074 LTGILEKTYR
-2084 AMGEGSEDMTR
+2084 AMGEGSEDMTQ

-2208 EENGGNPE
+2208 EENGENPE

-2277 TQRQADLQAVRER
+2277 AQRQADLQAVRER
-2290 LQAKAENTQA
+2290 LQAKAESTQA

-2354 LKAEIKK
+2354 LKAEIRK

-2425 KMLLYP
+2425 KMLLHP

-2510 NALRETYARIQQD
+2510 NALREAYARIQQD

-2637 EVQKMFRRG
+2637 EVQKMFQRG

-2684 MVDVGLHN
+2684 MVDVGLRN

-2966 NYIKDIGAGRDKSG
+2966 NYIKDIGGGRDKSG

-3327 AMGVPYS
+3327 AMGVPYN

-3372 LEAYRTGDQE
+3372 LEAYRAGDQE
-3382 GSGNSLAA
+3382 GCGNSLAA

-3417 KFLKGEITVDEV
+3417 KFLQGEITADEV

-3442 DTEQMIAGWKGQL
+3442 DTERMIAGWKGQL

-3465 NRYLKGEIGT
+3465 DRYLKGEIGT

-3518 DGDITASQAERWMEE
+3518 DGDITASQAERWMAE
-3533 YGQEGEAQKKRK
+3533 YGQEGEPQKKRK

-3572 QMKKWLADIE
+3572 QLKKWLADIE
-3582 GKRGYDADNYLR
+3582 GRRDYDADNYLR